1 MGGKSG
7 GGQRTPY
14 EAPNSLSS
22 AQSLRIID
30 AVSEG
35 VVSGFA
41 NGDDAPFKSVYFD
54 DTPVQNSDGSY
65 NFNGVTGYFQR
76 GEQDQSYVPGFDASE
91 RTVAV
96 SAAVKQNQP
105 IVRAVTD
112 ELVSRLRIT
121 VAVERNAQVE
131 DNGDTVPADTLMRVE
146 LINSNGVQASNQVRF
161 NEKSSGTYYQDVEF
175 DVVPQVP
182 FNIRVFRISPDS
194 KTDKVSN
201 NTYFSSYVE
210 IVDAKLSY
218 PHTAFAAL
226 SIDSAQFGNQI
237 PRRNYLMKGRLVKVP
252 SNYNPETRQY
262 TGGTWDGSFKT
273 AWTNNPAWV
282 FYDVLTQPRFSTL
295 ARRLNVADIDKWSLY
310 QIGKYCDEPVDDG
323 FGGKEPRFV
332 CNAYITDLMQ
342 AGEFLNNLAS
352 VFTGLPVWNGQ
363 QVSVVMDADADPVAQ
378 YTNANVK
385 DGLFNYAG
393 AALKSIHTAVHVQY
407 IDKYDGYRTKTEY
420 AADNEAIARYGLNI
434 KQITAFGCDSR
445 GQAARFGAWTLQ
457 TELRQQNAV
466 TFEIGREGLK
476 HLPYDIVQI
485 MDNQYAGAELSG
497 RVAAISGNVLT
508 LDRPVSDAVGALV
521 FYSEGGSL
529 KSAKITA
536 AAGNKV
542 TLEREVPLQAGDT
555 WVLSGKVKPRLY
567 RAIGIKENTDAGTY
581 TVTALLHDP
590 KKYAAVDSF
599 AHFDHEI
606 TTLHNTAPV
615 LTDAAVNTDGG
626 TVVMTWDNL
635 AANGQVLTYDIKI
648 YRNNSLYRHIPDAQ
662 TAEIRLENLPNGNYR
677 AEIRGRNARGVLS
690 APLVKAWSIDYA
702 VTGLRTTPKTLSV
715 AVDWVLPQT
724 VVSELVSELWY
735 SKTNNLQTAA
745 KLASLAYPQ
754 NSYTLTGVGVADV
767 YYFWV
772 RIRDIAG
779 NTGEFTAAVQG
790 RADNNPAPIVQ
801 QIQGAIGKSALSREL
816 IDTLNRDMA
825 AAAGLKVSA
834 EAAERAKALQEEARA
849 RTAAIQAESSA
860 RTAELARKSS
870 EIGTRIAAT
879 EAVNEQQAQQIQ
891 TVTSAQGNTAAG
903 LEAEKKARTDGDRAE
918 AQARETLAVRLGNAE
933 SGISALR
940 ETVTRQ
946 DAARSSEINTLTA
959 KLENVE
965 VGGRNYALSTAAA
978 DKVLTVS
985 GNNQT
990 KSVTLD
996 VSSSLDLKQGDA
1008 LIIACDLDII
1018 NATSM
1023 FGKPY
1028 PRIGVELS
1036 VTYSDNTI
1044 GYFSAWYDEAVKDAP
1059 KTLKRRLVA
1068 KHTVAKDVKAVR
1080 GLIVQ
1085 ARYQTSDSIKVSGV
1099 KLERGTVATDWSPAP
1114 EDSNADASAL
1124 SALSAELTAYKAAQV
1139 ETDKAQTEEI
1149 RAAKAVASGNQA
1161 EITRLQT
1168 AKAEKDE
1175 VATIARNALSAE
1187 WKRDA
1192 DNAKTAAVAAAV
1204 ADAKVKADA
1213 AQAAAERAAQAKA
1226 DAAQA
1231 AAAADAKTK
1240 SDAAKAAAIADA
1252 AAKDAQIKR
1261 EAAADAKAKAD
1272 KALAD
1277 AKSYSDTASAKID
1290 RLAETV
1296 SRNDAARSSEINT
1309 LTAKLESVEVGG
1321 RNYALSTG
1329 TAGKV
1334 LTVSGNNQT
1343 KNVTIDVSSA
1353 LDLKQ
1358 GDSLIISCDIE
1369 LVNATSPYGK
1379 PYPRIGAEFSVT
1391 YADNSVG
1398 YFAAWYDQAV
1408 SGTTKTLKQRI
1419 VAKHTV
1425 AKEVK
1430 ALRGIIVQARY
1441 QTSDSI
1447 KVSGVKLE
1455 RGTVATDWS
1464 PAPEDSNA
1472 DASALSALSAELTAY
1487 KAAQVETDKAQ
1498 TEEIRAAKAVASGNQ
1513 AEITRLQTAK
1523 AEKDEVATIARNA
1536 LSAEWKRDADNAKTA
1551 AVAAAVADAKVKA
1564 DAAQAA
1570 AERAAQAKADAA
1582 QAAAAADA
1590 KTKSDAAKAA
1600 AIADAAAKDAQIK
1613 REAAADAKAK
1623 ADKALADAKSY
1634 SDTASAKIDRLAE
1647 TVSRNDAARSSEI
1660 NTLTAKLESVE
1671 VGGRNYALSTGTA
1684 GKVLTV
1690 SGNNQ
1695 TKNVTIDVSSALDLK
1710 QGDSLIIS
1718 CDIELVNATSPYG
1731 KPYPRIGAEFSVTY
1745 ADNSVGYFAAWYD
1758 QAVSGTTKTL
1768 KQRIVAKHTVAK
1780 EVKALRGIIV
1790 QARYQTSDSIK
1801 VSGVK
1806 LERGTVATDWS
1817 PAPEDSNADTSA
1829 LTALSAKVQ
1838 QASSAVAEIGGKIQS
1853 LYTLK
1858 TEAIAGGRRA
1868 VAGVAVGADG
1878 KTGSGEILLM
1888 ADKVAYVDP
1897 KDKTVTPAFVTVIEN
1912 GRAKQ
1917 ALNGDLF
1924 ASGSVLAKHL
1934 AANLTVEAP
1943 TLNGATVNA
1952 GLINGGTIRGARIE
1966 AVDLEAANII
1976 GDVVAV
1982 RTFELKQ
1989 SPLGYQELICQI
2001 PDSRKARR
2009 TVIVPPVFAVAENG
2023 AVVSLQL
2030 YMDGVIQREV
2040 TIQSPEKRIERNEKF
2055 SVWVPGGPPLYMR
2068 TPQDVPLSFSVPFH
2082 LPKIGSISFQK
2093 GIDGAAHSLHILC
2106 RVGGNFDYSPLGDLS
2121 GIVCLIV

>member
-182 FNIRVFRISPDS
+182 FNIRVFRISSDS

-407 IDKYDGYRTKTEY
+407 IDKYDGYRAKTEY
-420 AADNEAIARYGLNI
+420 VADNEAIARYGLNI

-542 TLEREVPLQAGDT
+542 TLERAVPLQAGDT

-735 SKTNNLQTAA
+735 SKTNNLQTAT

-860 RTAELARKSS
+860 RTAAIQAESSARTAELARKSS

-940 ETVTRQ
+940 ETVTRK

-1008 LIIACDLDII
+1008 LIIACDIDIV
-1018 NATSM
+1018 NATST

-1175 VATIARNALSAE
+1175 VATIARSALSAE

-1309 LTAKLESVEVGG
+1309 LTAKLENVEVGG

-1369 LVNATSPYGK
+1369 LVNATSPHGK

-1391 YADNSVG
+1391 YADNSIG
-1398 YFAAWYDQAV
+1398 YFAAWYDEAV
-1408 SGTTKTLKQRI
+1408 RGTTKTLKQRI

-1430 ALRGIIVQARY
+1430 ALR
-1441 QTSDSI
+1441 S
-1447 KVSGVKLE
+1447 
-1455 RGTVATDWS
+1455 
-1464 PAPEDSNA
+1464 
-1472 DASALSALSAELTAY
+1472 
-1487 KAAQVETDKAQ
+1487 
-1498 TEEIRAAKAVASGNQ
+1498 
-1513 AEITRLQTAK
+1513 
-1523 AEKDEVATIARNA
+1523 
-1536 LSAEWKRDADNAKTA
+1536 
-1551 AVAAAVADAKVKA
+1551 
-1564 DAAQAA
+1564 
-1570 AERAAQAKADAA
+1570 
-1582 QAAAAADA
+1582 
-1590 KTKSDAAKAA
+1590 
-1600 AIADAAAKDAQIK
+1600 
-1613 REAAADAKAK
+1613 
-1623 ADKALADAKSY
+1623 
-1634 SDTASAKIDRLAE
+1634 
-1647 TVSRNDAARSSEI
+1647 
-1660 NTLTAKLESVE
+1660 
-1671 VGGRNYALSTGTA
+1671 
-1684 GKVLTV
+1684 
-1690 SGNNQ
+1690 
-1695 TKNVTIDVSSALDLK
+1695 
-1710 QGDSLIIS
+1710 
-1718 CDIELVNATSPYG
+1718 
-1731 KPYPRIGAEFSVTY
+1731 
-1745 ADNSVGYFAAWYD
+1745 
-1758 QAVSGTTKTL
+1758 
-1768 KQRIVAKHTVAK
+1768 
-1780 EVKALRGIIV
+1780 IIV

-1838 QASSAVAEIGGKIQS
+1838 QASSAVAEIGGKVQS

-1868 VAGVAVGADG
+1868 VAGVALGADG

-1989 SPLGYQELICQI
+1989 APLGYQELICRI

-2106 RVGGNFDYSPLGDLS
+2106 RISGNFDYSPLGDLS

>member
-295 ARRLNVADIDKWSLY
+295 AHRLNVADIDKWSLY

-407 IDKYDGYRTKTEY
+407 IDKYDGYRAKTEY
-420 AADNEAIARYGLNI
+420 VADNEAIARYGLNI

-735 SKTNNLQTAA
+735 SKTNNLQTAT

-849 RTAAIQAESSA
+849 RMAAIQAESSA

-1008 LIIACDLDII
+1008 LIIACDLDIV

-1175 VATIARNALSAE
+1175 VATIARSALSAE

-1391 YADNSVG
+1391 YADNSIG
-1398 YFAAWYDQAV
+1398 YFAAWYD
-1408 SGTTKTLKQRI
+1408 
-1419 VAKHTV
+1419 
-1425 AKEVK
+1425 E
-1430 ALRGIIVQARY
+1430 
-1441 QTSDSI
+1441 
-1447 KVSGVKLE
+1447 
-1455 RGTVATDWS
+1455 
-1464 PAPEDSNA
+1464 
-1472 DASALSALSAELTAY
+1472 
-1487 KAAQVETDKAQ
+1487 
-1498 TEEIRAAKAVASGNQ
+1498 
-1513 AEITRLQTAK
+1513 
-1523 AEKDEVATIARNA
+1523 
-1536 LSAEWKRDADNAKTA
+1536 
-1551 AVAAAVADAKVKA
+1551 
-1564 DAAQAA
+1564 
-1570 AERAAQAKADAA
+1570 
-1582 QAAAAADA
+1582 
-1590 KTKSDAAKAA
+1590 
-1600 AIADAAAKDAQIK
+1600 
-1613 REAAADAKAK
+1613 
-1623 ADKALADAKSY
+1623 
-1634 SDTASAKIDRLAE
+1634 
-1647 TVSRNDAARSSEI
+1647 
-1660 NTLTAKLESVE
+1660 
-1671 VGGRNYALSTGTA
+1671 
-1684 GKVLTV
+1684 
-1690 SGNNQ
+1690 
-1695 TKNVTIDVSSALDLK
+1695 
-1710 QGDSLIIS
+1710 
-1718 CDIELVNATSPYG
+1718 
-1731 KPYPRIGAEFSVTY
+1731 
-1745 ADNSVGYFAAWYD
+1745 
-1758 QAVSGTTKTL
+1758 AVSGTTKTL

-2030 YMDGVIQREV
+2030 YMDGLIQREV

-2106 RVGGNFDYSPLGDLS
+2106 RISGNFDYSPLGDLS

>member
-407 IDKYDGYRTKTEY
+407 IDKYDGYRAKTEY
-420 AADNEAIARYGLNI
+420 VADNEAIARYGLNI

-735 SKTNNLQTAA
+735 SKTNNLQTAT

-860 RTAELARKSS
+860 RTAAIQAESSARTAELARKSS

-959 KLENVE
+959 KLESVE

-1008 LIIACDLDII
+1008 LIIACDLDIV

-1175 VATIARNALSAE
+1175 VVTIARNALSAE

-1353 LDLKQ
+1353 LELKQ

-1398 YFAAWYDQAV
+1398 YFAAWYDQAI

-1430 ALRGIIVQARY
+1430 ALR
-1441 QTSDSI
+1441 D
-1447 KVSGVKLE
+1447 
-1455 RGTVATDWS
+1455 
-1464 PAPEDSNA
+1464 
-1472 DASALSALSAELTAY
+1472 
-1487 KAAQVETDKAQ
+1487 
-1498 TEEIRAAKAVASGNQ
+1498 
-1513 AEITRLQTAK
+1513 
-1523 AEKDEVATIARNA
+1523 
-1536 LSAEWKRDADNAKTA
+1536 
-1551 AVAAAVADAKVKA
+1551 
-1564 DAAQAA
+1564 
-1570 AERAAQAKADAA
+1570 
-1582 QAAAAADA
+1582 
-1590 KTKSDAAKAA
+1590 
-1600 AIADAAAKDAQIK
+1600 
-1613 REAAADAKAK
+1613 
-1623 ADKALADAKSY
+1623 
-1634 SDTASAKIDRLAE
+1634 
-1647 TVSRNDAARSSEI
+1647 
-1660 NTLTAKLESVE
+1660 
-1671 VGGRNYALSTGTA
+1671 
-1684 GKVLTV
+1684 
-1690 SGNNQ
+1690 
-1695 TKNVTIDVSSALDLK
+1695 
-1710 QGDSLIIS
+1710 
-1718 CDIELVNATSPYG
+1718 
-1731 KPYPRIGAEFSVTY
+1731 
-1745 ADNSVGYFAAWYD
+1745 
-1758 QAVSGTTKTL
+1758 
-1768 KQRIVAKHTVAK
+1768 
-1780 EVKALRGIIV
+1780 IIV

-1858 TEAIAGGRRA
+1858 TEAIAGGRRV

-1924 ASGSVLAKHL
+1924 ASGSVLARHL

-2106 RVGGNFDYSPLGDLS
+2106 RISGNFDYSPLGDLS

>member
-91 RTVAV
+91 RPVAV

-615 LTDAAVNTDGG
+615 LTDAAVNIDGG

-860 RTAELARKSS
+860 RTAAIQAESSARTAELARKSS

-891 TVTSAQGNTAAG
+891 TVTTAQGNTAAG

-978 DKVLTVS
+978 DKILTVS

-1008 LIIACDLDII
+1008 LIIACDLDIV

-1343 KNVTIDVSSA
+1343 KNVTIDVSAA

-1391 YADNSVG
+1391 YADNSIG
-1398 YFAAWYDQAV
+1398 YFAAWYDEAV

-1430 ALRGIIVQARY
+1430 ALR
-1441 QTSDSI
+1441 S
-1447 KVSGVKLE
+1447 
-1455 RGTVATDWS
+1455 
-1464 PAPEDSNA
+1464 
-1472 DASALSALSAELTAY
+1472 
-1487 KAAQVETDKAQ
+1487 
-1498 TEEIRAAKAVASGNQ
+1498 
-1513 AEITRLQTAK
+1513 
-1523 AEKDEVATIARNA
+1523 
-1536 LSAEWKRDADNAKTA
+1536 
-1551 AVAAAVADAKVKA
+1551 
-1564 DAAQAA
+1564 
-1570 AERAAQAKADAA
+1570 
-1582 QAAAAADA
+1582 
-1590 KTKSDAAKAA
+1590 
-1600 AIADAAAKDAQIK
+1600 
-1613 REAAADAKAK
+1613 
-1623 ADKALADAKSY
+1623 
-1634 SDTASAKIDRLAE
+1634 
-1647 TVSRNDAARSSEI
+1647 
-1660 NTLTAKLESVE
+1660 
-1671 VGGRNYALSTGTA
+1671 
-1684 GKVLTV
+1684 
-1690 SGNNQ
+1690 
-1695 TKNVTIDVSSALDLK
+1695 
-1710 QGDSLIIS
+1710 
-1718 CDIELVNATSPYG
+1718 
-1731 KPYPRIGAEFSVTY
+1731 
-1745 ADNSVGYFAAWYD
+1745 
-1758 QAVSGTTKTL
+1758 
-1768 KQRIVAKHTVAK
+1768 
-1780 EVKALRGIIV
+1780 IIV

-1838 QASSAVAEIGGKIQS
+1838 QASSAVAEIGGKVQS

-1868 VAGVAVGADG
+1868 VAGVALGADG

-2106 RVGGNFDYSPLGDLS
+2106 RISGNFDYSPLGDLS

>member
-131 DNGDTVPADTLMRVE
+131 DNGDTVPADTLMRIE

-407 IDKYDGYRTKTEY
+407 IDKYDGYRAKTEY
-420 AADNEAIARYGLNI
+420 VADNEAIARYGLNI

-542 TLEREVPLQAGDT
+542 TLEREVQLQAGDT

-735 SKTNNLQTAA
+735 SKTNNLQTAT

-1008 LIIACDLDII
+1008 LIIACDLDIV
-1018 NATSM
+1018 NATST

-1175 VATIARNALSAE
+1175 VATIARSALSAE

-1309 LTAKLESVEVGG
+1309 LTAKLENVEVGG

-1343 KNVTIDVSSA
+1343 KNVTIDVSAA

-1391 YADNSVG
+1391 YADNSIG
-1398 YFAAWYDQAV
+1398 YFAAWYDEAI

-1430 ALRGIIVQARY
+1430 ALR
-1441 QTSDSI
+1441 
-1447 KVSGVKLE
+1447 
-1455 RGTVATDWS
+1455 
-1464 PAPEDSNA
+1464 N
-1472 DASALSALSAELTAY
+1472 
-1487 KAAQVETDKAQ
+1487 
-1498 TEEIRAAKAVASGNQ
+1498 
-1513 AEITRLQTAK
+1513 
-1523 AEKDEVATIARNA
+1523 
-1536 LSAEWKRDADNAKTA
+1536 
-1551 AVAAAVADAKVKA
+1551 
-1564 DAAQAA
+1564 
-1570 AERAAQAKADAA
+1570 
-1582 QAAAAADA
+1582 
-1590 KTKSDAAKAA
+1590 
-1600 AIADAAAKDAQIK
+1600 
-1613 REAAADAKAK
+1613 
-1623 ADKALADAKSY
+1623 
-1634 SDTASAKIDRLAE
+1634 
-1647 TVSRNDAARSSEI
+1647 
-1660 NTLTAKLESVE
+1660 
-1671 VGGRNYALSTGTA
+1671 
-1684 GKVLTV
+1684 
-1690 SGNNQ
+1690 
-1695 TKNVTIDVSSALDLK
+1695 
-1710 QGDSLIIS
+1710 
-1718 CDIELVNATSPYG
+1718 
-1731 KPYPRIGAEFSVTY
+1731 
-1745 ADNSVGYFAAWYD
+1745 
-1758 QAVSGTTKTL
+1758 
-1768 KQRIVAKHTVAK
+1768 
-1780 EVKALRGIIV
+1780 IIV

-2106 RVGGNFDYSPLGDLS
+2106 RISGNFDYSPLGDLS

>member
-407 IDKYDGYRTKTEY
+407 IDKYDGYRAKTEY
-420 AADNEAIARYGLNI
+420 VADNEAIARYGLNI

-735 SKTNNLQTAA
+735 SKTNNLQTAT

-946 DAARSSEINTLTA
+946 DAARASEINTLTA

-1008 LIIACDLDII
+1008 LIIACDLDIV

-1023 FGKPY
+1023 YGKPY

-1085 ARYQTSDSIKVSGV
+1085 ARYQTSESIKVSNV

-1175 VATIARNALSAE
+1175 VATIARSALSAE

-1231 AAAADAKTK
+1231 AAAADAKNK

-1309 LTAKLESVEVGG
+1309 LTAKLENVEVGG
-1321 RNYALSTG
+1321 RNYALST
-1329 TAGKV
+1329 AAADKV

-1343 KNVTIDVSSA
+1343 KSVTLDVSSS

-1358 GDSLIISCDIE
+1358 GDALIIACDLDI
-1369 LVNATSPYGK
+1369 VNATSMYGK
-1379 PYPRIGAEFSVT
+1379 PYPRIGVELSVT
-1391 YADNSVG
+1391 YSDNTIG
-1398 YFAAWYDQAV
+1398 YFSAWYDEAV
-1408 SGTTKTLKQRI
+1408 KDAPKTLKRRL

-1425 AKEVK
+1425 AKDVK
-1430 ALRGIIVQARY
+1430 AVRGLIVQARY
-1441 QTSDSI
+1441 QTSESI
-1447 KVSGVKLE
+1447 KVS
-1455 RGTVATDWS
+1455 
-1464 PAPEDSNA
+1464 N
-1472 DASALSALSAELTAY
+1472 
-1487 KAAQVETDKAQ
+1487 
-1498 TEEIRAAKAVASGNQ
+1498 
-1513 AEITRLQTAK
+1513 
-1523 AEKDEVATIARNA
+1523 
-1536 LSAEWKRDADNAKTA
+1536 
-1551 AVAAAVADAKVKA
+1551 
-1564 DAAQAA
+1564 
-1570 AERAAQAKADAA
+1570 
-1582 QAAAAADA
+1582 
-1590 KTKSDAAKAA
+1590 
-1600 AIADAAAKDAQIK
+1600 
-1613 REAAADAKAK
+1613 
-1623 ADKALADAKSY
+1623 
-1634 SDTASAKIDRLAE
+1634 
-1647 TVSRNDAARSSEI
+1647 
-1660 NTLTAKLESVE
+1660 
-1671 VGGRNYALSTGTA
+1671 
-1684 GKVLTV
+1684 
-1690 SGNNQ
+1690 
-1695 TKNVTIDVSSALDLK
+1695 
-1710 QGDSLIIS
+1710 
-1718 CDIELVNATSPYG
+1718 
-1731 KPYPRIGAEFSVTY
+1731 
-1745 ADNSVGYFAAWYD
+1745 
-1758 QAVSGTTKTL
+1758 
-1768 KQRIVAKHTVAK
+1768 
-1780 EVKALRGIIV
+1780 
-1790 QARYQTSDSIK
+1790 
-1801 VSGVK
+1801 VK

-1829 LTALSAKVQ
+1829 LSALSAKVQ

-1868 VAGVAVGADG
+1868 VAGVALGADG

-2106 RVGGNFDYSPLGDLS
+2106 RISGNFDYSPLGDLS

>member
-1 MGGKSG
+1 M
-7 GGQRTPY
+7 
-14 EAPNSLSS
+14 
-22 AQSLRIID
+22 
-30 AVSEG
+30 
-35 VVSGFA
+35 
-41 NGDDAPFKSVYFD
+41 
-54 DTPVQNSDGSY
+54 
-65 NFNGVTGYFQR
+65 
-76 GEQDQSYVPGFDASE
+76 
-91 RTVAV
+91 
-96 SAAVKQNQP
+96 
-105 IVRAVTD
+105 
-112 ELVSRLRIT
+112 
-121 VAVERNAQVE
+121 
-131 DNGDTVPADTLMRVE
+131 PADTLMRVE

-407 IDKYDGYRTKTEY
+407 IDKYDGYRAKTEY
-420 AADNEAIARYGLNI
+420 VADNEAIARYGLNI

-626 TVVMTWDNL
+626 TVVVTWDNL

-690 APLVKAWSIDYA
+690 APLVKAWSIDYT

-715 AVDWVLPQT
+715 TVDWVLPQT
-724 VVSELVSELWY
+724 VVSDLVFELWY
-735 SKTNNLQTAA
+735 SKTNNLQTAT

-965 VGGRNYALSTAAA
+965 VGGRNYALST
-978 DKVLTVS
+978 
-985 GNNQT
+985 
-990 KSVTLD
+990 
-996 VSSSLDLKQGDA
+996 
-1008 LIIACDLDII
+1008 
-1018 NATSM
+1018 
-1023 FGKPY
+1023 
-1028 PRIGVELS
+1028 
-1036 VTYSDNTI
+1036 
-1044 GYFSAWYDEAVKDAP
+1044 
-1059 KTLKRRLVA
+1059 
-1068 KHTVAKDVKAVR
+1068 
-1080 GLIVQ
+1080 
-1085 ARYQTSDSIKVSGV
+1085 
-1099 KLERGTVATDWSPAP
+1099 
-1114 EDSNADASAL
+1114 
-1124 SALSAELTAYKAAQV
+1124 
-1139 ETDKAQTEEI
+1139 
-1149 RAAKAVASGNQA
+1149 
-1161 EITRLQT
+1161 
-1168 AKAEKDE
+1168 
-1175 VATIARNALSAE
+1175 
-1187 WKRDA
+1187 
-1192 DNAKTAAVAAAV
+1192 
-1204 ADAKVKADA
+1204 
-1213 AQAAAERAAQAKA
+1213 
-1226 DAAQA
+1226 
-1231 AAAADAKTK
+1231 
-1240 SDAAKAAAIADA
+1240 
-1252 AAKDAQIKR
+1252 
-1261 EAAADAKAKAD
+1261 
-1272 KALAD
+1272 
-1277 AKSYSDTASAKID
+1277 
-1290 RLAETV
+1290 
-1296 SRNDAARSSEINT
+1296 
-1309 LTAKLESVEVGG
+1309 
-1321 RNYALSTG
+1321 G

-1334 LTVSGNNQT
+1334 LIASENNQT
-1343 KNVTIDVSSA
+1343 KTVTIDVSSA

-1369 LVNATSPYGK
+1369 LVNATSPHGK
-1379 PYPRIGAEFSVT
+1379 PYPRIGAEFSVI

-1398 YFAAWYDQAV
+1398 YFAAWYGEAV

-1430 ALRGIIVQARY
+1430 ALRSFIVQARY
-1441 QTSDSI
+1441 QTSESI
-1447 KVSGVKLE
+1447 KVS
-1455 RGTVATDWS
+1455 
-1464 PAPEDSNA
+1464 N
-1472 DASALSALSAELTAY
+1472 
-1487 KAAQVETDKAQ
+1487 
-1498 TEEIRAAKAVASGNQ
+1498 
-1513 AEITRLQTAK
+1513 
-1523 AEKDEVATIARNA
+1523 
-1536 LSAEWKRDADNAKTA
+1536 
-1551 AVAAAVADAKVKA
+1551 
-1564 DAAQAA
+1564 
-1570 AERAAQAKADAA
+1570 
-1582 QAAAAADA
+1582 
-1590 KTKSDAAKAA
+1590 
-1600 AIADAAAKDAQIK
+1600 
-1613 REAAADAKAK
+1613 
-1623 ADKALADAKSY
+1623 
-1634 SDTASAKIDRLAE
+1634 
-1647 TVSRNDAARSSEI
+1647 
-1660 NTLTAKLESVE
+1660 
-1671 VGGRNYALSTGTA
+1671 
-1684 GKVLTV
+1684 
-1690 SGNNQ
+1690 
-1695 TKNVTIDVSSALDLK
+1695 
-1710 QGDSLIIS
+1710 
-1718 CDIELVNATSPYG
+1718 
-1731 KPYPRIGAEFSVTY
+1731 
-1745 ADNSVGYFAAWYD
+1745 
-1758 QAVSGTTKTL
+1758 
-1768 KQRIVAKHTVAK
+1768 
-1780 EVKALRGIIV
+1780 
-1790 QARYQTSDSIK
+1790 
-1801 VSGVK
+1801 VK

-1829 LTALSAKVQ
+1829 LTTLSAKVQ

-1912 GRAKQ
+1912 GKAKQ

-1924 ASGSVLAKHL
+1924 ATGSILAKHI
-1934 AANLTVEAP
+1934 AANQTIEAP

-1952 GLINGGTIRGARIE
+1952 GLIKGGTIRGARIE

-2001 PDSRKARR
+2001 PDSRKTRR

-2030 YMDGVIQREV
+2030 HMDGVIQREV
-2040 TIQSPEKRIERNEKF
+2040 TIQSPEKRIARNEKF
-2055 SVWVPGGPPLYMR
+2055 SVWVPGPPPLYIR
-2068 TPQDVPLSFSVPFH
+2068 TPQEVPLSFSVPFH
-2082 LPKIGSISFQK
+2082 LPKTGSISFQK

-2106 RVGGNFDYSPLGDLS
+2106 RISGNFDYSPLGDLS

>member
-7 GGQRTPY
+7 GGQQTPY

-210 IVDAKLSY
+210 IVDVKLSY

-407 IDKYDGYRTKTEY
+407 IDKYDGYRAKTEY
-420 AADNEAIARYGLNI
+420 VADNEAIARYGLNI

-529 KSAKITA
+529 KSAKVTA

-735 SKTNNLQTAA
+735 SKTNNLQTAT

-754 NSYTLTGVGVADV
+754 NNYTLTGVGVADV

-816 IDTLNRDMA
+816 IDALNRDMT

-879 EAVNEQQAQQIQ
+879 EAVNAQQAQQIQ
-891 TVTSAQGNTAAG
+891 TVTSTQGNTAAG
-903 LEAEKKARTDGDRAE
+903 LEAEKKARADGDRAE
-918 AQARETLAVRLGNAE
+918 AQVRETLAVRLGNAE

-959 KLENVE
+959 KLDGMQ
-965 VGGRNYALSTAAA
+965 VGGRNLIRDSAAEVRNANYLMQTYSLSDGTLQEGEPV
-978 DKVLTVS
+978 VLTLWGELGS
-985 GNNQT
+985 DREAFWPFNSDGWNW
-990 KSVTLD
+990 L
-996 VSSSLDLKQGDA
+996 
-1008 LIIACDLDII
+1008 
-1018 NATSM
+1018 
-1023 FGKPY
+1023 
-1028 PRIGVELS
+1028 GVM
-1036 VTYSDNTI
+1036 
-1044 GYFSAWYDEAVKDAP
+1044 K
-1059 KTLKRRLVA
+1059 
-1068 KHTVAKDVKAVR
+1068 
-1080 GLIVQ
+1080 
-1085 ARYQTSDSIKVSGV
+1085 KVSDGV
-1099 KLERGTVATDWSPAP
+1099 YRIVTTWKRSKNNPSNDRLLIYCGPNTGKTTSRIDRIKLERGTVATDWTPAP
-1114 EDSNADASAL
+1114 EDGATAASEVA
-1124 SALSAELTAYKAAQV
+1124 AQFAAYKTAQAEV
-1139 ETDKAQTEEI
+1139 DKAQTSDLT
-1149 RAAKAVASGNQA
+1149 AAKS
-1161 EITRLQT
+1161 
-1168 AKAEKDE
+1168 
-1175 VATIARNALSAE
+1175 ALAG
-1187 WKRDA
+1187 
-1192 DNAKTAAVAAAV
+1192 AV
-1204 ADAKVKADA
+1204 ADITSIKTTKADKSEVAALARATLASEWKSAADA
-1213 AQAAAERAAQAKA
+1213 A
-1226 DAAQA
+1226 
-1231 AAAADAKTK
+1231 KT
-1240 SDAAKAAAIADA
+1240 
-1252 AAKDAQIKR
+1252 
-1261 EAAADAKAKAD
+1261 
-1272 KALAD
+1272 
-1277 AKSYSDTASAKID
+1277 YSDGLNRDVSAKVD
-1290 RLAETV
+1290 RLSETLTRQD
-1296 SRNDAARSSEINT
+1296 SARASEIST
-1309 LTAKLESVEVGG
+1309 LTAKLDGMQVGG
-1321 RNYALSTG
+1321 RNLIRDSAAEVRNANYLMQTYSLSDG
-1329 TAGKV
+1329 TLQEGEPVV
-1334 LTVSGNNQT
+1334 LTLWGELGSDREAFWPFNSDGWNWLGVMKKVSDG
-1343 KNVTIDVSSA
+1343 V
-1353 LDLKQ
+1353 
-1358 GDSLIISCDIE
+1358 
-1369 LVNATSPYGK
+1369 Y
-1379 PYPRIGAEFSVT
+1379 
-1391 YADNSVG
+1391 
-1398 YFAAWYDQAV
+1398 
-1408 SGTTKTLKQRI
+1408 RI
-1419 VAKHTV
+1419 VTTWKRSKNNPSNDRLLIYCGPNTG
-1425 AKEVK
+1425 KT
-1430 ALRGIIVQARY
+1430 
-1441 QTSDSI
+1441 TSRIDRI
-1447 KVSGVKLE
+1447 KLE
-1455 RGTVATDWS
+1455 RGTVATDWT
-1464 PAPEDSNA
+1464 PAPEDSA
-1472 DASALSALSAELTAY
+1472 
-1487 KAAQVETDKAQ
+1487 
-1498 TEEIRAAKAVASGNQ
+1498 
-1513 AEITRLQTAK
+1513 
-1523 AEKDEVATIARNA
+1523 
-1536 LSAEWKRDADNAKTA
+1536 TA
-1551 AVAAAVADAKVKA
+1551 ASNLAAAV
-1564 DAAQAA
+1564 Q
-1570 AERAAQAKADAA
+1570 Q
-1582 QAAAAADA
+1582 
-1590 KTKSDAAKAA
+1590 TS
-1600 AIADAAAKDAQIK
+1600 
-1613 REAAADAKAK
+1613 
-1623 ADKALADAKSY
+1623 
-1634 SDTASAKIDRLAE
+1634 TAVTEL
-1647 TVSRNDAARSSEI
+1647 
-1660 NTLTAKLESVE
+1660 
-1671 VGGRNYALSTGTA
+1671 G
-1684 GKVLTV
+1684 GKV
-1690 SGNNQ
+1690 
-1695 TKNVTIDVSSALDLK
+1695 
-1710 QGDSLIIS
+1710 
-1718 CDIELVNATSPYG
+1718 
-1731 KPYPRIGAEFSVTY
+1731 
-1745 ADNSVGYFAAWYD
+1745 
-1758 QAVSGTTKTL
+1758 
-1768 KQRIVAKHTVAK
+1768 
-1780 EVKALRGIIV
+1780 
-1790 QARYQTSDSIK
+1790 
-1801 VSGVK
+1801 
-1806 LERGTVATDWS
+1806 
-1817 PAPEDSNADTSA
+1817 
-1829 LTALSAKVQ
+1829 
-1838 QASSAVAEIGGKIQS
+1838 QS

-1858 TEAIAGGRRA
+1858 TEAVVDGRKAIAGIA
-1868 VAGVAVGADG
+1868 IGADG
-1878 KTGSGEILLM
+1878 QTGSGEILLM
-1888 ADKVAYVDP
+1888 SNKVGYVDP
-1897 KDKTVTPAFVTVIEN
+1897 KDKSVTPAFVTVIEN
-1912 GRAKQ
+1912 GKAKQ

-1924 ASGSVLAKHL
+1924 ATGSILAKHI
-1934 AANLTVEAP
+1934 AANQTIEAP

-1952 GLINGGTIRGARIE
+1952 GLIKGGTIRGARIE

-2001 PDSRKARR
+2001 PDSRKTRR

-2030 YMDGVIQREV
+2030 HMDGVIQREV
-2040 TIQSPEKRIERNEKF
+2040 TIQSPEKRIARNEKF
-2055 SVWVPGGPPLYMR
+2055 SVWVPGPPPLYMK
-2068 TPQDVPLSFSVPFH
+2068 TPQEVPLSFSVPFH
-2082 LPKIGSISFQK
+2082 LPKTGSISFQK

-2106 RVGGNFDYSPLGDLS
+2106 RISGNFDYSPLGDLS
-2121 GIVCLIV
+2121 GIVCLVV

>member
-677 AEIRGRNARGVLS
+677 AEMRGRNARGVLS

-735 SKTNNLQTAA
+735 SKTNNLQTAT

-834 EAAERAKALQEEARA
+834 EAAERAKALQAESSA

-990 KSVTLD
+990 KSVALD

-1008 LIIACDLDII
+1008 LIIACDLDIV

-1175 VATIARNALSAE
+1175 VATIARSALSAE

-1231 AAAADAKTK
+1231 AAAADAKNK

-1321 RNYALSTG
+1321 RNYALST
-1329 TAGKV
+1329 AAADKV

-1353 LDLKQ
+1353 LELKQ

-1391 YADNSVG
+1391 YADNSIG
-1398 YFAAWYDQAV
+1398 YFAAWYDQAI

-1430 ALRGIIVQARY
+1430 ALR
-1441 QTSDSI
+1441 S
-1447 KVSGVKLE
+1447 
-1455 RGTVATDWS
+1455 
-1464 PAPEDSNA
+1464 
-1472 DASALSALSAELTAY
+1472 
-1487 KAAQVETDKAQ
+1487 
-1498 TEEIRAAKAVASGNQ
+1498 
-1513 AEITRLQTAK
+1513 
-1523 AEKDEVATIARNA
+1523 
-1536 LSAEWKRDADNAKTA
+1536 
-1551 AVAAAVADAKVKA
+1551 
-1564 DAAQAA
+1564 
-1570 AERAAQAKADAA
+1570 
-1582 QAAAAADA
+1582 
-1590 KTKSDAAKAA
+1590 
-1600 AIADAAAKDAQIK
+1600 
-1613 REAAADAKAK
+1613 
-1623 ADKALADAKSY
+1623 
-1634 SDTASAKIDRLAE
+1634 
-1647 TVSRNDAARSSEI
+1647 
-1660 NTLTAKLESVE
+1660 
-1671 VGGRNYALSTGTA
+1671 
-1684 GKVLTV
+1684 
-1690 SGNNQ
+1690 
-1695 TKNVTIDVSSALDLK
+1695 
-1710 QGDSLIIS
+1710 
-1718 CDIELVNATSPYG
+1718 
-1731 KPYPRIGAEFSVTY
+1731 
-1745 ADNSVGYFAAWYD
+1745 
-1758 QAVSGTTKTL
+1758 
-1768 KQRIVAKHTVAK
+1768 
-1780 EVKALRGIIV
+1780 IIV

-2106 RVGGNFDYSPLGDLS
+2106 RISGNFDYSPLGDLS

>member
-407 IDKYDGYRTKTEY
+407 IDKYDGYRAKTEY

-735 SKTNNLQTAA
+735 SKTNNLQTAT

-834 EAAERAKALQEEARA
+834 EATERAKALQEEARA

-1008 LIIACDLDII
+1008 LIIACDLDIV

-1059 KTLKRRLVA
+1059 KTLKRRLIA

-1175 VATIARNALSAE
+1175 VATIARSALSAE

-1226 DAAQA
+1226 DAVQA

-1391 YADNSVG
+1391 YADNSIG
-1398 YFAAWYDQAV
+1398 YFAAWYDQAI

-1430 ALRGIIVQARY
+1430 ALR
-1441 QTSDSI
+1441 S
-1447 KVSGVKLE
+1447 
-1455 RGTVATDWS
+1455 
-1464 PAPEDSNA
+1464 
-1472 DASALSALSAELTAY
+1472 
-1487 KAAQVETDKAQ
+1487 
-1498 TEEIRAAKAVASGNQ
+1498 
-1513 AEITRLQTAK
+1513 
-1523 AEKDEVATIARNA
+1523 
-1536 LSAEWKRDADNAKTA
+1536 
-1551 AVAAAVADAKVKA
+1551 
-1564 DAAQAA
+1564 
-1570 AERAAQAKADAA
+1570 
-1582 QAAAAADA
+1582 
-1590 KTKSDAAKAA
+1590 
-1600 AIADAAAKDAQIK
+1600 
-1613 REAAADAKAK
+1613 
-1623 ADKALADAKSY
+1623 
-1634 SDTASAKIDRLAE
+1634 
-1647 TVSRNDAARSSEI
+1647 
-1660 NTLTAKLESVE
+1660 
-1671 VGGRNYALSTGTA
+1671 
-1684 GKVLTV
+1684 
-1690 SGNNQ
+1690 
-1695 TKNVTIDVSSALDLK
+1695 
-1710 QGDSLIIS
+1710 
-1718 CDIELVNATSPYG
+1718 
-1731 KPYPRIGAEFSVTY
+1731 
-1745 ADNSVGYFAAWYD
+1745 
-1758 QAVSGTTKTL
+1758 
-1768 KQRIVAKHTVAK
+1768 
-1780 EVKALRGIIV
+1780 IIV

>member
-407 IDKYDGYRTKTEY
+407 IDKYDGYRAKTEY
-420 AADNEAIARYGLNI
+420 VADNEAIARYGLNI

-542 TLEREVPLQAGDT
+542 TLERAVPLQAGDT

-735 SKTNNLQTAA
+735 SKTNNLQTAT

-860 RTAELARKSS
+860 RTAAIQAESSARTAELARKSS

-959 KLENVE
+959 KLESVE

-1008 LIIACDLDII
+1008 LIIACDLDIV

-1175 VATIARNALSAE
+1175 VVTIARNALSAE

-1353 LDLKQ
+1353 LELKQ

-1398 YFAAWYDQAV
+1398 YFAAWYDQAI

-1430 ALRGIIVQARY
+1430 ALR
-1441 QTSDSI
+1441 
-1447 KVSGVKLE
+1447 
-1455 RGTVATDWS
+1455 
-1464 PAPEDSNA
+1464 N
-1472 DASALSALSAELTAY
+1472 
-1487 KAAQVETDKAQ
+1487 
-1498 TEEIRAAKAVASGNQ
+1498 
-1513 AEITRLQTAK
+1513 
-1523 AEKDEVATIARNA
+1523 
-1536 LSAEWKRDADNAKTA
+1536 
-1551 AVAAAVADAKVKA
+1551 
-1564 DAAQAA
+1564 
-1570 AERAAQAKADAA
+1570 
-1582 QAAAAADA
+1582 
-1590 KTKSDAAKAA
+1590 
-1600 AIADAAAKDAQIK
+1600 
-1613 REAAADAKAK
+1613 
-1623 ADKALADAKSY
+1623 
-1634 SDTASAKIDRLAE
+1634 
-1647 TVSRNDAARSSEI
+1647 
-1660 NTLTAKLESVE
+1660 
-1671 VGGRNYALSTGTA
+1671 
-1684 GKVLTV
+1684 
-1690 SGNNQ
+1690 
-1695 TKNVTIDVSSALDLK
+1695 
-1710 QGDSLIIS
+1710 
-1718 CDIELVNATSPYG
+1718 
-1731 KPYPRIGAEFSVTY
+1731 
-1745 ADNSVGYFAAWYD
+1745 
-1758 QAVSGTTKTL
+1758 
-1768 KQRIVAKHTVAK
+1768 
-1780 EVKALRGIIV
+1780 IIV

-1858 TEAIAGGRRA
+1858 TEAIAGGRRV

-1924 ASGSVLAKHL
+1924 ASGSVLARHL

-2106 RVGGNFDYSPLGDLS
+2106 RISGNFDYSPLGDLS

>member
-131 DNGDTVPADTLMRVE
+131 DNGDTVPADTLIRVE

-407 IDKYDGYRTKTEY
+407 IDKYDGYRAKTEY
-420 AADNEAIARYGLNI
+420 VADNEAIARYGLNI

-529 KSAKITA
+529 KSAKVTA

-542 TLEREVPLQAGDT
+542 TLERAVPLQAGDT

-615 LTDAAVNTDGG
+615 LTDAAVNIDGG

-825 AAAGLKVSA
+825 AAAGLKVSV
-834 EAAERAKALQEEARA
+834 EAAERAKALQEEARARTAAIQAESSA

-903 LEAEKKARTDGDRAE
+903 LEAEKKARADGDRAE

-959 KLENVE
+959 KLESVE

-990 KSVTLD
+990 KSVALD

-1008 LIIACDLDII
+1008 LIIACDIDIV
-1018 NATSM
+1018 NATST

-1175 VATIARNALSAE
+1175 VATIARSALSAE

-1321 RNYALSTG
+1321 RNYALST
-1329 TAGKV
+1329 AAADKV

-1343 KNVTIDVSSA
+1343 KSVALDVSSS

-1358 GDSLIISCDIE
+1358 GDALIISCDIE

-1391 YADNSVG
+1391 YADNSIG
-1398 YFAAWYDQAV
+1398 YFAAWYDEAI

-1430 ALRGIIVQARY
+1430 ALR
-1441 QTSDSI
+1441 S
-1447 KVSGVKLE
+1447 
-1455 RGTVATDWS
+1455 
-1464 PAPEDSNA
+1464 
-1472 DASALSALSAELTAY
+1472 
-1487 KAAQVETDKAQ
+1487 
-1498 TEEIRAAKAVASGNQ
+1498 
-1513 AEITRLQTAK
+1513 
-1523 AEKDEVATIARNA
+1523 
-1536 LSAEWKRDADNAKTA
+1536 
-1551 AVAAAVADAKVKA
+1551 
-1564 DAAQAA
+1564 
-1570 AERAAQAKADAA
+1570 
-1582 QAAAAADA
+1582 
-1590 KTKSDAAKAA
+1590 
-1600 AIADAAAKDAQIK
+1600 
-1613 REAAADAKAK
+1613 
-1623 ADKALADAKSY
+1623 
-1634 SDTASAKIDRLAE
+1634 
-1647 TVSRNDAARSSEI
+1647 
-1660 NTLTAKLESVE
+1660 
-1671 VGGRNYALSTGTA
+1671 
-1684 GKVLTV
+1684 
-1690 SGNNQ
+1690 
-1695 TKNVTIDVSSALDLK
+1695 
-1710 QGDSLIIS
+1710 
-1718 CDIELVNATSPYG
+1718 
-1731 KPYPRIGAEFSVTY
+1731 
-1745 ADNSVGYFAAWYD
+1745 
-1758 QAVSGTTKTL
+1758 
-1768 KQRIVAKHTVAK
+1768 
-1780 EVKALRGIIV
+1780 IIV

>member
-407 IDKYDGYRTKTEY
+407 IDKYDGYRAKTEY

-735 SKTNNLQTAA
+735 SKTNNLQTAT

-946 DAARSSEINTLTA
+946 DAARASEINTLTA

-1008 LIIACDLDII
+1008 LIIACDLDIV

-1023 FGKPY
+1023 YGKPY

-1085 ARYQTSDSIKVSGV
+1085 ARYQTSESIKVSGV

-1192 DNAKTAAVAAAV
+1192 DNAKTAAAAAAV

-1226 DAAQA
+1226 DAVQA

-1391 YADNSVG
+1391 YADNSIG
-1398 YFAAWYDQAV
+1398 YFAAWYDQAI

-1430 ALRGIIVQARY
+1430 ALR
-1441 QTSDSI
+1441 S
-1447 KVSGVKLE
+1447 
-1455 RGTVATDWS
+1455 
-1464 PAPEDSNA
+1464 
-1472 DASALSALSAELTAY
+1472 
-1487 KAAQVETDKAQ
+1487 
-1498 TEEIRAAKAVASGNQ
+1498 
-1513 AEITRLQTAK
+1513 
-1523 AEKDEVATIARNA
+1523 
-1536 LSAEWKRDADNAKTA
+1536 
-1551 AVAAAVADAKVKA
+1551 
-1564 DAAQAA
+1564 
-1570 AERAAQAKADAA
+1570 
-1582 QAAAAADA
+1582 
-1590 KTKSDAAKAA
+1590 
-1600 AIADAAAKDAQIK
+1600 
-1613 REAAADAKAK
+1613 
-1623 ADKALADAKSY
+1623 
-1634 SDTASAKIDRLAE
+1634 
-1647 TVSRNDAARSSEI
+1647 
-1660 NTLTAKLESVE
+1660 
-1671 VGGRNYALSTGTA
+1671 
-1684 GKVLTV
+1684 
-1690 SGNNQ
+1690 
-1695 TKNVTIDVSSALDLK
+1695 
-1710 QGDSLIIS
+1710 
-1718 CDIELVNATSPYG
+1718 
-1731 KPYPRIGAEFSVTY
+1731 
-1745 ADNSVGYFAAWYD
+1745 
-1758 QAVSGTTKTL
+1758 
-1768 KQRIVAKHTVAK
+1768 
-1780 EVKALRGIIV
+1780 IIV

-2106 RVGGNFDYSPLGDLS
+2106 RISGNFDYSPLGDLS

>member
-407 IDKYDGYRTKTEY
+407 IDKYDGYRAKTEY
-420 AADNEAIARYGLNI
+420 VADNEAIARYGLNI

-648 YRNNSLYRHIPDAQ
+648 YRNNSLYRHIPDTK

-735 SKTNNLQTAA
+735 SKTNNLQTAT

-834 EAAERAKALQEEARA
+834 EAAERAKALQEEARARTAAIQAESSA

-1008 LIIACDLDII
+1008 LIIACDLDIV

-1391 YADNSVG
+1391 YADNSIG
-1398 YFAAWYDQAV
+1398 YFAAWYD
-1408 SGTTKTLKQRI
+1408 
-1419 VAKHTV
+1419 
-1425 AKEVK
+1425 E
-1430 ALRGIIVQARY
+1430 
-1441 QTSDSI
+1441 
-1447 KVSGVKLE
+1447 
-1455 RGTVATDWS
+1455 
-1464 PAPEDSNA
+1464 
-1472 DASALSALSAELTAY
+1472 
-1487 KAAQVETDKAQ
+1487 
-1498 TEEIRAAKAVASGNQ
+1498 
-1513 AEITRLQTAK
+1513 
-1523 AEKDEVATIARNA
+1523 
-1536 LSAEWKRDADNAKTA
+1536 
-1551 AVAAAVADAKVKA
+1551 
-1564 DAAQAA
+1564 
-1570 AERAAQAKADAA
+1570 
-1582 QAAAAADA
+1582 
-1590 KTKSDAAKAA
+1590 
-1600 AIADAAAKDAQIK
+1600 
-1613 REAAADAKAK
+1613 
-1623 ADKALADAKSY
+1623 
-1634 SDTASAKIDRLAE
+1634 
-1647 TVSRNDAARSSEI
+1647 
-1660 NTLTAKLESVE
+1660 
-1671 VGGRNYALSTGTA
+1671 
-1684 GKVLTV
+1684 
-1690 SGNNQ
+1690 
-1695 TKNVTIDVSSALDLK
+1695 
-1710 QGDSLIIS
+1710 
-1718 CDIELVNATSPYG
+1718 
-1731 KPYPRIGAEFSVTY
+1731 
-1745 ADNSVGYFAAWYD
+1745 
-1758 QAVSGTTKTL
+1758 AVSGTTKTL

-2106 RVGGNFDYSPLGDLS
+2106 RISGNFDYSPLGDLS

>member
-407 IDKYDGYRTKTEY
+407 IDKYDGYRAKTEY
-420 AADNEAIARYGLNI
+420 VADNEAIARYGLNI

-615 LTDAAVNTDGG
+615 LTDAAVNIDGG

-860 RTAELARKSS
+860 RTAAIQAESSARTAELARKSS

-959 KLENVE
+959 KLESVE

-978 DKVLTVS
+978 DKILTVS

-1008 LIIACDLDII
+1008 LIIACDLDIV

-1277 AKSYSDTASAKID
+1277 AKSYSDMASAKID

-1343 KNVTIDVSSA
+1343 KNVTIDVSAA

-1391 YADNSVG
+1391 YADNSIG
-1398 YFAAWYDQAV
+1398 YFAAWYDEAV

-1430 ALRGIIVQARY
+1430 ALR
-1441 QTSDSI
+1441 S
-1447 KVSGVKLE
+1447 
-1455 RGTVATDWS
+1455 
-1464 PAPEDSNA
+1464 
-1472 DASALSALSAELTAY
+1472 
-1487 KAAQVETDKAQ
+1487 
-1498 TEEIRAAKAVASGNQ
+1498 
-1513 AEITRLQTAK
+1513 
-1523 AEKDEVATIARNA
+1523 
-1536 LSAEWKRDADNAKTA
+1536 
-1551 AVAAAVADAKVKA
+1551 
-1564 DAAQAA
+1564 
-1570 AERAAQAKADAA
+1570 
-1582 QAAAAADA
+1582 
-1590 KTKSDAAKAA
+1590 
-1600 AIADAAAKDAQIK
+1600 
-1613 REAAADAKAK
+1613 
-1623 ADKALADAKSY
+1623 
-1634 SDTASAKIDRLAE
+1634 
-1647 TVSRNDAARSSEI
+1647 
-1660 NTLTAKLESVE
+1660 
-1671 VGGRNYALSTGTA
+1671 
-1684 GKVLTV
+1684 
-1690 SGNNQ
+1690 
-1695 TKNVTIDVSSALDLK
+1695 
-1710 QGDSLIIS
+1710 
-1718 CDIELVNATSPYG
+1718 
-1731 KPYPRIGAEFSVTY
+1731 
-1745 ADNSVGYFAAWYD
+1745 
-1758 QAVSGTTKTL
+1758 
-1768 KQRIVAKHTVAK
+1768 
-1780 EVKALRGIIV
+1780 IIV

-1838 QASSAVAEIGGKIQS
+1838 QASSAVAEIGGKVQS

-1868 VAGVAVGADG
+1868 VAGVALGADG

-2106 RVGGNFDYSPLGDLS
+2106 RISGNFDYSPLGDLS

>member
-407 IDKYDGYRTKTEY
+407 IDKYDGYRAKTEY
-420 AADNEAIARYGLNI
+420 VADNEAIARYGLNI

-735 SKTNNLQTAA
+735 SKTNNLQTAT

-834 EAAERAKALQEEARA
+834 EAAERAKALQAESSARTAAIQAESSA

-959 KLENVE
+959 KLESVE

-1008 LIIACDLDII
+1008 LIIACDLDIV
-1018 NATSM
+1018 NATST

-1044 GYFSAWYDEAVKDAP
+1044 GYFSAWYDEAVKDSP
-1059 KTLKRRLVA
+1059 KTLKRRLIA

-1124 SALSAELTAYKAAQV
+1124 SALSVELTAYKAAQV

-1175 VATIARNALSAE
+1175 VATIARSALSAE

-1321 RNYALSTG
+1321 RNYALST
-1329 TAGKV
+1329 AAADKV

-1343 KNVTIDVSSA
+1343 KSVTLDVSSS

-1358 GDSLIISCDIE
+1358 GDALIIACDLDI
-1369 LVNATSPYGK
+1369 VNATSTFGK
-1379 PYPRIGAEFSVT
+1379 PYPRIGVELSVT
-1391 YADNSVG
+1391 YSDNTIG
-1398 YFAAWYDQAV
+1398 YFSAWYDEAV
-1408 SGTTKTLKQRI
+1408 KDSPKTLKRRLI
-1419 VAKHTV
+1419 AKHTV
-1425 AKEVK
+1425 AKDVK
-1430 ALRGIIVQARY
+1430 AVRG
-1441 QTSDSI
+1441 
-1447 KVSGVKLE
+1447 L
-1455 RGTVATDWS
+1455 
-1464 PAPEDSNA
+1464 
-1472 DASALSALSAELTAY
+1472 
-1487 KAAQVETDKAQ
+1487 
-1498 TEEIRAAKAVASGNQ
+1498 
-1513 AEITRLQTAK
+1513 
-1523 AEKDEVATIARNA
+1523 
-1536 LSAEWKRDADNAKTA
+1536 
-1551 AVAAAVADAKVKA
+1551 
-1564 DAAQAA
+1564 
-1570 AERAAQAKADAA
+1570 
-1582 QAAAAADA
+1582 
-1590 KTKSDAAKAA
+1590 
-1600 AIADAAAKDAQIK
+1600 
-1613 REAAADAKAK
+1613 
-1623 ADKALADAKSY
+1623 
-1634 SDTASAKIDRLAE
+1634 
-1647 TVSRNDAARSSEI
+1647 
-1660 NTLTAKLESVE
+1660 
-1671 VGGRNYALSTGTA
+1671 
-1684 GKVLTV
+1684 
-1690 SGNNQ
+1690 
-1695 TKNVTIDVSSALDLK
+1695 
-1710 QGDSLIIS
+1710 
-1718 CDIELVNATSPYG
+1718 
-1731 KPYPRIGAEFSVTY
+1731 
-1745 ADNSVGYFAAWYD
+1745 
-1758 QAVSGTTKTL
+1758 
-1768 KQRIVAKHTVAK
+1768 
-1780 EVKALRGIIV
+1780 IV

-2106 RVGGNFDYSPLGDLS
+2106 RISGNFDYSPLGDLS

>member
-407 IDKYDGYRTKTEY
+407 IDKYDGYRAKTEY
-420 AADNEAIARYGLNI
+420 VADNEAIARYGLNI

-521 FYSEGGSL
+521 FYSEGGRL

-1008 LIIACDLDII
+1008 LIIACDLDIV
-1018 NATSM
+1018 NATST

-1175 VATIARNALSAE
+1175 VATIARSALSAE

-1231 AAAADAKTK
+1231 AAAADAKNK

-1379 PYPRIGAEFSVT
+1379 PYPRIGVEFSVT
-1391 YADNSVG
+1391 YADNSIG
-1398 YFAAWYDQAV
+1398 YFAAWY
-1408 SGTTKTLKQRI
+1408 
-1419 VAKHTV
+1419 
-1425 AKEVK
+1425 
-1430 ALRGIIVQARY
+1430 
-1441 QTSDSI
+1441 
-1447 KVSGVKLE
+1447 
-1455 RGTVATDWS
+1455 
-1464 PAPEDSNA
+1464 
-1472 DASALSALSAELTAY
+1472 
-1487 KAAQVETDKAQ
+1487 
-1498 TEEIRAAKAVASGNQ
+1498 EE
-1513 AEITRLQTAK
+1513 
-1523 AEKDEVATIARNA
+1523 
-1536 LSAEWKRDADNAKTA
+1536 
-1551 AVAAAVADAKVKA
+1551 
-1564 DAAQAA
+1564 
-1570 AERAAQAKADAA
+1570 
-1582 QAAAAADA
+1582 
-1590 KTKSDAAKAA
+1590 
-1600 AIADAAAKDAQIK
+1600 
-1613 REAAADAKAK
+1613 
-1623 ADKALADAKSY
+1623 
-1634 SDTASAKIDRLAE
+1634 
-1647 TVSRNDAARSSEI
+1647 
-1660 NTLTAKLESVE
+1660 
-1671 VGGRNYALSTGTA
+1671 
-1684 GKVLTV
+1684 
-1690 SGNNQ
+1690 
-1695 TKNVTIDVSSALDLK
+1695 
-1710 QGDSLIIS
+1710 
-1718 CDIELVNATSPYG
+1718 
-1731 KPYPRIGAEFSVTY
+1731 
-1745 ADNSVGYFAAWYD
+1745 
-1758 QAVSGTTKTL
+1758 AVSGTTKTL

-1868 VAGVAVGADG
+1868 VAGVALGADG

-2106 RVGGNFDYSPLGDLS
+2106 RISGNFDYSPLGDLS

>member
-407 IDKYDGYRTKTEY
+407 IDKYDGYRAKTEY
-420 AADNEAIARYGLNI
+420 VADNEAIARYGLNI

-677 AEIRGRNARGVLS
+677 AEMRGRNARGVLS

-735 SKTNNLQTAA
+735 SKTNNLQTAT

-903 LEAEKKARTDGDRAE
+903 LEAEKKARADGDRAE

-990 KSVTLD
+990 KSVALD

-1008 LIIACDLDII
+1008 LIIACDIDIV

-1044 GYFSAWYDEAVKDAP
+1044 GYFSAWYDEAVKDSP

-1321 RNYALSTG
+1321 RNYALST
-1329 TAGKV
+1329 AAADKV

-1343 KNVTIDVSSA
+1343 KSVTLDVSSS

-1358 GDSLIISCDIE
+1358 GDALIIACDLDI
-1369 LVNATSPYGK
+1369 VNATSMFGK
-1379 PYPRIGAEFSVT
+1379 PYPRIGVELSVT
-1391 YADNSVG
+1391 YSDNTIG
-1398 YFAAWYDQAV
+1398 YFSAWYDEAV
-1408 SGTTKTLKQRI
+1408 KDSPKTLKRRL

-1425 AKEVK
+1425 AKDVK
-1430 ALRGIIVQARY
+1430 AVRG
-1441 QTSDSI
+1441 
-1447 KVSGVKLE
+1447 L
-1455 RGTVATDWS
+1455 
-1464 PAPEDSNA
+1464 
-1472 DASALSALSAELTAY
+1472 
-1487 KAAQVETDKAQ
+1487 
-1498 TEEIRAAKAVASGNQ
+1498 
-1513 AEITRLQTAK
+1513 
-1523 AEKDEVATIARNA
+1523 
-1536 LSAEWKRDADNAKTA
+1536 
-1551 AVAAAVADAKVKA
+1551 
-1564 DAAQAA
+1564 
-1570 AERAAQAKADAA
+1570 
-1582 QAAAAADA
+1582 
-1590 KTKSDAAKAA
+1590 
-1600 AIADAAAKDAQIK
+1600 
-1613 REAAADAKAK
+1613 
-1623 ADKALADAKSY
+1623 
-1634 SDTASAKIDRLAE
+1634 
-1647 TVSRNDAARSSEI
+1647 
-1660 NTLTAKLESVE
+1660 
-1671 VGGRNYALSTGTA
+1671 
-1684 GKVLTV
+1684 
-1690 SGNNQ
+1690 
-1695 TKNVTIDVSSALDLK
+1695 
-1710 QGDSLIIS
+1710 
-1718 CDIELVNATSPYG
+1718 
-1731 KPYPRIGAEFSVTY
+1731 
-1745 ADNSVGYFAAWYD
+1745 
-1758 QAVSGTTKTL
+1758 
-1768 KQRIVAKHTVAK
+1768 
-1780 EVKALRGIIV
+1780 IV

-1924 ASGSVLAKHL
+1924 ASGSVLARHL

-2106 RVGGNFDYSPLGDLS
+2106 RISGNFDYSPLGDLS

>member
-310 QIGKYCDEPVDDG
+310 QIGKYCDEPVNDG

-407 IDKYDGYRTKTEY
+407 IDKYDGYRAKTEY
-420 AADNEAIARYGLNI
+420 VADNEAIARYGLNI

-690 APLVKAWSIDYA
+690 APLVKAWSIDYT

-735 SKTNNLQTAA
+735 SKTNNLQTAT

-959 KLENVE
+959 KLESVE
-965 VGGRNYALSTAAA
+965 VGGRNYALSTGTAG
-978 DKVLTVS
+978 KVLTVS

-990 KSVTLD
+990 KNVTID
-996 VSSSLDLKQGDA
+996 VSSALDLKQGDS
-1008 LIIACDLDII
+1008 LIISCDIELV
-1018 NATSM
+1018 NATSPY
-1023 FGKPY
+1023 GKPY
-1028 PRIGVELS
+1028 PRIGAEFS
-1036 VTYSDNTI
+1036 VTYADNSI
-1044 GYFSAWYDEAVKDAP
+1044 GYFAAWYDQAISGTT
-1059 KTLKRRLVA
+1059 KTLKQRIVA
-1068 KHTVAKDVKAVR
+1068 KHTVAKEVKALR
-1080 GLIVQ
+1080 SIIVQ

-1175 VATIARNALSAE
+1175 VATIARSALSAE

-1204 ADAKVKADA
+1204 ADAKV
-1213 AQAAAERAAQAKA
+1213 KA

-1391 YADNSVG
+1391 YADNSIG
-1398 YFAAWYDQAV
+1398 YFAAWYDQAI

-1430 ALRGIIVQARY
+1430 ALR
-1441 QTSDSI
+1441 S
-1447 KVSGVKLE
+1447 
-1455 RGTVATDWS
+1455 
-1464 PAPEDSNA
+1464 
-1472 DASALSALSAELTAY
+1472 
-1487 KAAQVETDKAQ
+1487 
-1498 TEEIRAAKAVASGNQ
+1498 
-1513 AEITRLQTAK
+1513 
-1523 AEKDEVATIARNA
+1523 
-1536 LSAEWKRDADNAKTA
+1536 
-1551 AVAAAVADAKVKA
+1551 
-1564 DAAQAA
+1564 
-1570 AERAAQAKADAA
+1570 
-1582 QAAAAADA
+1582 
-1590 KTKSDAAKAA
+1590 
-1600 AIADAAAKDAQIK
+1600 
-1613 REAAADAKAK
+1613 
-1623 ADKALADAKSY
+1623 
-1634 SDTASAKIDRLAE
+1634 
-1647 TVSRNDAARSSEI
+1647 
-1660 NTLTAKLESVE
+1660 
-1671 VGGRNYALSTGTA
+1671 
-1684 GKVLTV
+1684 
-1690 SGNNQ
+1690 
-1695 TKNVTIDVSSALDLK
+1695 
-1710 QGDSLIIS
+1710 
-1718 CDIELVNATSPYG
+1718 
-1731 KPYPRIGAEFSVTY
+1731 
-1745 ADNSVGYFAAWYD
+1745 
-1758 QAVSGTTKTL
+1758 
-1768 KQRIVAKHTVAK
+1768 
-1780 EVKALRGIIV
+1780 IIV

-1838 QASSAVAEIGGKIQS
+1838 QASSAVAEIGGKVQS

-2030 YMDGVIQREV
+2030 YIDGVIQREI

-2106 RVGGNFDYSPLGDLS
+2106 RISGNFDYSPLGDLS

>member
-407 IDKYDGYRTKTEY
+407 IDKYDGYRAKTEY
-420 AADNEAIARYGLNI
+420 VADNEAIARYGLNI

-529 KSAKITA
+529 KSAKVTA

-542 TLEREVPLQAGDT
+542 TLERAVPLQAGDT

-615 LTDAAVNTDGG
+615 LTDAAVNIDGG

-860 RTAELARKSS
+860 RTAAIQAESSARTAELARKSS

-1008 LIIACDLDII
+1008 LIIACDIDIV
-1018 NATSM
+1018 NATST

-1175 VATIARNALSAE
+1175 VATIARSALSAE

-1240 SDAAKAAAIADA
+1240 SDAAKTAAIADA

-1309 LTAKLESVEVGG
+1309 LTAKLENVEVGG

-1369 LVNATSPYGK
+1369 LVNATSPHGK

-1391 YADNSVG
+1391 YADNSIG
-1398 YFAAWYDQAV
+1398 YFAAWYDEAV

-1430 ALRGIIVQARY
+1430 ALR
-1441 QTSDSI
+1441 S
-1447 KVSGVKLE
+1447 
-1455 RGTVATDWS
+1455 
-1464 PAPEDSNA
+1464 
-1472 DASALSALSAELTAY
+1472 
-1487 KAAQVETDKAQ
+1487 
-1498 TEEIRAAKAVASGNQ
+1498 
-1513 AEITRLQTAK
+1513 
-1523 AEKDEVATIARNA
+1523 
-1536 LSAEWKRDADNAKTA
+1536 
-1551 AVAAAVADAKVKA
+1551 
-1564 DAAQAA
+1564 
-1570 AERAAQAKADAA
+1570 
-1582 QAAAAADA
+1582 
-1590 KTKSDAAKAA
+1590 
-1600 AIADAAAKDAQIK
+1600 
-1613 REAAADAKAK
+1613 
-1623 ADKALADAKSY
+1623 
-1634 SDTASAKIDRLAE
+1634 
-1647 TVSRNDAARSSEI
+1647 
-1660 NTLTAKLESVE
+1660 
-1671 VGGRNYALSTGTA
+1671 
-1684 GKVLTV
+1684 
-1690 SGNNQ
+1690 
-1695 TKNVTIDVSSALDLK
+1695 
-1710 QGDSLIIS
+1710 
-1718 CDIELVNATSPYG
+1718 
-1731 KPYPRIGAEFSVTY
+1731 
-1745 ADNSVGYFAAWYD
+1745 
-1758 QAVSGTTKTL
+1758 
-1768 KQRIVAKHTVAK
+1768 
-1780 EVKALRGIIV
+1780 IIV

-1838 QASSAVAEIGGKIQS
+1838 QASSAVAEIGGKVQS

-1868 VAGVAVGADG
+1868 VAGVALGADG

-2106 RVGGNFDYSPLGDLS
+2106 RISGNFDYSPLGDLS

>member
-131 DNGDTVPADTLMRVE
+131 DNGDTVPADTLIRVE

-407 IDKYDGYRTKTEY
+407 IDKYDGYRAKTEY
-420 AADNEAIARYGLNI
+420 VADNEAIARYGLNI

-529 KSAKITA
+529 KSAKVTA

-542 TLEREVPLQAGDT
+542 TLERAVPLQAGDT

-615 LTDAAVNTDGG
+615 LTDAAVNIDGG

-735 SKTNNLQTAA
+735 SKTNNLQTAT

-1008 LIIACDLDII
+1008 LIIACDIDIV

-1175 VATIARNALSAE
+1175 VATIARSALSAE

-1231 AAAADAKTK
+1231 AAAAYAKTK

-1309 LTAKLESVEVGG
+1309 LTAKLENVEVGG

-1379 PYPRIGAEFSVT
+1379 PYPRIGVEFSVT
-1391 YADNSVG
+1391 YADNSIG
-1398 YFAAWYDQAV
+1398 YFAAWY
-1408 SGTTKTLKQRI
+1408 
-1419 VAKHTV
+1419 
-1425 AKEVK
+1425 
-1430 ALRGIIVQARY
+1430 
-1441 QTSDSI
+1441 
-1447 KVSGVKLE
+1447 
-1455 RGTVATDWS
+1455 
-1464 PAPEDSNA
+1464 
-1472 DASALSALSAELTAY
+1472 
-1487 KAAQVETDKAQ
+1487 
-1498 TEEIRAAKAVASGNQ
+1498 EE
-1513 AEITRLQTAK
+1513 
-1523 AEKDEVATIARNA
+1523 
-1536 LSAEWKRDADNAKTA
+1536 
-1551 AVAAAVADAKVKA
+1551 
-1564 DAAQAA
+1564 
-1570 AERAAQAKADAA
+1570 
-1582 QAAAAADA
+1582 
-1590 KTKSDAAKAA
+1590 
-1600 AIADAAAKDAQIK
+1600 
-1613 REAAADAKAK
+1613 
-1623 ADKALADAKSY
+1623 
-1634 SDTASAKIDRLAE
+1634 
-1647 TVSRNDAARSSEI
+1647 
-1660 NTLTAKLESVE
+1660 
-1671 VGGRNYALSTGTA
+1671 
-1684 GKVLTV
+1684 
-1690 SGNNQ
+1690 
-1695 TKNVTIDVSSALDLK
+1695 
-1710 QGDSLIIS
+1710 
-1718 CDIELVNATSPYG
+1718 
-1731 KPYPRIGAEFSVTY
+1731 
-1745 ADNSVGYFAAWYD
+1745 
-1758 QAVSGTTKTL
+1758 AVSGTTKTL

-2106 RVGGNFDYSPLGDLS
+2106 RISGNFDYSPLGDLS

>member
-252 SNYNPETRQY
+252 SNYNPEIRQY

-407 IDKYDGYRTKTEY
+407 IDKYDGYRAKTEY
-420 AADNEAIARYGLNI
+420 VADNEAIARYGLNI

-521 FYSEGGSL
+521 FYSEGVSL
-529 KSAKITA
+529 KSAKVTA

-542 TLEREVPLQAGDT
+542 TLERAVPLQAGDT

-690 APLVKAWSIDYA
+690 SPLIKAWSIDYT

-735 SKTNNLQTAA
+735 SKTNNLQTAT

-816 IDTLNRDMA
+816 IDALNRDMA

-903 LEAEKKARTDGDRAE
+903 LEAEKKARADGDRAE

-933 SGISALR
+933 SGISTLR

-1008 LIIACDLDII
+1008 LIIACDIDIV
-1018 NATSM
+1018 NATST

-1168 AKAEKDE
+1168 SKAEKDE
-1175 VATIARNALSAE
+1175 VATIARSALSAE

-1309 LTAKLESVEVGG
+1309 LTAKLENVEVGG
-1321 RNYALSTG
+1321 RNYALST
-1329 TAGKV
+1329 AAADKV

-1343 KNVTIDVSSA
+1343 KSVTLDVSSS

-1358 GDSLIISCDIE
+1358 GDALIIACDIDI
-1369 LVNATSPYGK
+1369 VNATSTFGK
-1379 PYPRIGAEFSVT
+1379 PYPRIGVELSVT
-1391 YADNSVG
+1391 YSDNTIG
-1398 YFAAWYDQAV
+1398 YFSAWYDEAV
-1408 SGTTKTLKQRI
+1408 KDAPKTLKRRL

-1425 AKEVK
+1425 AKDVK
-1430 ALRGIIVQARY
+1430 AVRGLIVQARY

-1472 DASALSALSAELTAY
+1472 DA
-1487 KAAQVETDKAQ
+1487 
-1498 TEEIRAAKAVASGNQ
+1498 
-1513 AEITRLQTAK
+1513 
-1523 AEKDEVATIARNA
+1523 
-1536 LSAEWKRDADNAKTA
+1536 
-1551 AVAAAVADAKVKA
+1551 
-1564 DAAQAA
+1564 
-1570 AERAAQAKADAA
+1570 
-1582 QAAAAADA
+1582 
-1590 KTKSDAAKAA
+1590 
-1600 AIADAAAKDAQIK
+1600 
-1613 REAAADAKAK
+1613 
-1623 ADKALADAKSY
+1623 
-1634 SDTASAKIDRLAE
+1634 
-1647 TVSRNDAARSSEI
+1647 
-1660 NTLTAKLESVE
+1660 
-1671 VGGRNYALSTGTA
+1671 
-1684 GKVLTV
+1684 
-1690 SGNNQ
+1690 
-1695 TKNVTIDVSSALDLK
+1695 
-1710 QGDSLIIS
+1710 
-1718 CDIELVNATSPYG
+1718 
-1731 KPYPRIGAEFSVTY
+1731 
-1745 ADNSVGYFAAWYD
+1745 
-1758 QAVSGTTKTL
+1758 
-1768 KQRIVAKHTVAK
+1768 
-1780 EVKALRGIIV
+1780 
-1790 QARYQTSDSIK
+1790 
-1801 VSGVK
+1801 
-1806 LERGTVATDWS
+1806 
-1817 PAPEDSNADTSA
+1817 SA

-2106 RVGGNFDYSPLGDLS
+2106 RISGNFDYSPLGDLS

>member
-105 IVRAVTD
+105 IVRSVTD

-363 QVSVVMDADADPVAQ
+363 QVSVVKDADADPVAQ

-407 IDKYDGYRTKTEY
+407 IDKYDGYRAKTEY
-420 AADNEAIARYGLNI
+420 VADNEAIARYDLNI

-466 TFEIGREGLK
+466 TFDIGREGLK

-536 AAGNKV
+536 AAGKKV

-626 TVVMTWDNL
+626 TVVMTWDTL

-648 YRNNSLYRHIPDAQ
+648 YRYNSLYRHIPDAQ
-662 TAEIRLENLPNGNYR
+662 TAEIRLENLPVGSYQ

-690 APLVKAWSIDYA
+690 APLVKDWSIDYD
-702 VTGLRTTPKTLSV
+702 VTGLRATPKTLSV

-735 SKTNNLQTAA
+735 SKTNNLQTAT

-779 NTGEFTAAVQG
+779 NTGEFTDAVQG
-790 RADNNPAPIVQ
+790 RADNNSVPIVQ

-849 RTAAIQAESSA
+849 RTA
-860 RTAELARKSS
+860 ELARKSS

-879 EAVNEQQAQQIQ
+879 EAVNAQQAQQIQ
-891 TVTSAQGNTAAG
+891 TVTSAQGNTAGG
-903 LEAEKKARTDGDRAE
+903 LEAEKKARADGDRAE

-959 KLENVE
+959 KLESVE
-965 VGGRNYALSTAAA
+965 AGDHALST
-978 DKVLTVS
+978 V
-985 GNNQT
+985 
-990 KSVTLD
+990 
-996 VSSSLDLKQGDA
+996 
-1008 LIIACDLDII
+1008 
-1018 NATSM
+1018 
-1023 FGKPY
+1023 
-1028 PRIGVELS
+1028 
-1036 VTYSDNTI
+1036 
-1044 GYFSAWYDEAVKDAP
+1044 
-1059 KTLKRRLVA
+1059 
-1068 KHTVAKDVKAVR
+1068 
-1080 GLIVQ
+1080 
-1085 ARYQTSDSIKVSGV
+1085 
-1099 KLERGTVATDWSPAP
+1099 
-1114 EDSNADASAL
+1114 
-1124 SALSAELTAYKAAQV
+1124 
-1139 ETDKAQTEEI
+1139 
-1149 RAAKAVASGNQA
+1149 
-1161 EITRLQT
+1161 
-1168 AKAEKDE
+1168 
-1175 VATIARNALSAE
+1175 
-1187 WKRDA
+1187 
-1192 DNAKTAAVAAAV
+1192 
-1204 ADAKVKADA
+1204 
-1213 AQAAAERAAQAKA
+1213 
-1226 DAAQA
+1226 
-1231 AAAADAKTK
+1231 
-1240 SDAAKAAAIADA
+1240 
-1252 AAKDAQIKR
+1252 
-1261 EAAADAKAKAD
+1261 
-1272 KALAD
+1272 
-1277 AKSYSDTASAKID
+1277 
-1290 RLAETV
+1290 
-1296 SRNDAARSSEINT
+1296 
-1309 LTAKLESVEVGG
+1309 
-1321 RNYALSTG
+1321 
-1329 TAGKV
+1329 
-1334 LTVSGNNQT
+1334 
-1343 KNVTIDVSSA
+1343 
-1353 LDLKQ
+1353 
-1358 GDSLIISCDIE
+1358 
-1369 LVNATSPYGK
+1369 
-1379 PYPRIGAEFSVT
+1379 
-1391 YADNSVG
+1391 
-1398 YFAAWYDQAV
+1398 
-1408 SGTTKTLKQRI
+1408 
-1419 VAKHTV
+1419 
-1425 AKEVK
+1425 
-1430 ALRGIIVQARY
+1430 
-1441 QTSDSI
+1441 
-1447 KVSGVKLE
+1447 
-1455 RGTVATDWS
+1455 
-1464 PAPEDSNA
+1464 
-1472 DASALSALSAELTAY
+1472 
-1487 KAAQVETDKAQ
+1487 
-1498 TEEIRAAKAVASGNQ
+1498 
-1513 AEITRLQTAK
+1513 
-1523 AEKDEVATIARNA
+1523 
-1536 LSAEWKRDADNAKTA
+1536 
-1551 AVAAAVADAKVKA
+1551 
-1564 DAAQAA
+1564 
-1570 AERAAQAKADAA
+1570 
-1582 QAAAAADA
+1582 
-1590 KTKSDAAKAA
+1590 
-1600 AIADAAAKDAQIK
+1600 
-1613 REAAADAKAK
+1613 
-1623 ADKALADAKSY
+1623 
-1634 SDTASAKIDRLAE
+1634 
-1647 TVSRNDAARSSEI
+1647 
-1660 NTLTAKLESVE
+1660 
-1671 VGGRNYALSTGTA
+1671 
-1684 GKVLTV
+1684 
-1690 SGNNQ
+1690 
-1695 TKNVTIDVSSALDLK
+1695 
-1710 QGDSLIIS
+1710 
-1718 CDIELVNATSPYG
+1718 
-1731 KPYPRIGAEFSVTY
+1731 
-1745 ADNSVGYFAAWYD
+1745 
-1758 QAVSGTTKTL
+1758 
-1768 KQRIVAKHTVAK
+1768 
-1780 EVKALRGIIV
+1780 
-1790 QARYQTSDSIK
+1790 
-1801 VSGVK
+1801 
-1806 LERGTVATDWS
+1806 
-1817 PAPEDSNADTSA
+1817 
-1829 LTALSAKVQ
+1829 LSAKVQ
-1838 QASSAVAEIGGKIQS
+1838 QASSAVVELGGKVQS

-1868 VAGVAVGADG
+1868 VAGIAAGADG
-1878 KTGSGEILLM
+1878 QTGNSEILLM

-1897 KDKTVTPAFVTVIEN
+1897 KDKTVTPAFVTVVEN
-1912 GRAKQ
+1912 GKVKQ

-1924 ASGSVLAKHL
+1924 ATGSILAKHI
-1934 AANLTVEAP
+1934 AANQTIEAP

-1952 GLINGGTIRGARIE
+1952 GLIKGGTIRGARIE

-1982 RTFELKQ
+1982 RTFELMQ

-2001 PDSRKARR
+2001 PDSRKTRR

-2023 AVVSLQL
+2023 AIVSLQL
-2030 YMDGVIQREV
+2030 HMDGVIQREV

-2055 SVWVPGGPPLYMR
+2055 SVWVPGPPPLYMPA
-2068 TPQDVPLSFSVPFH
+2068 PQKVPLSFSVPFH
-2082 LPKIGSISFQK
+2082 LPKTGSISFQK

-2106 RVGGNFDYSPLGDLS
+2106 RINGNFDYSPLGDLS
-2121 GIVCLIV
+2121 GIVCLVV

>member
-407 IDKYDGYRTKTEY
+407 IDKYDGYRAKTEY
-420 AADNEAIARYGLNI
+420 VADNEAIARYGLNI

-529 KSAKITA
+529 KSAKVTA

-542 TLEREVPLQAGDT
+542 TLERAVPLQAGDT

-615 LTDAAVNTDGG
+615 LTDAAVNIDGG

-834 EAAERAKALQEEARA
+834 EAAERAKALQAESSA

-990 KSVTLD
+990 KSVALD

-1008 LIIACDLDII
+1008 LIIACDLDIV

-1175 VATIARNALSAE
+1175 VATIARSALSAE

-1231 AAAADAKTK
+1231 AAAADAKNK

-1321 RNYALSTG
+1321 RNYALST
-1329 TAGKV
+1329 AAADKV

-1353 LDLKQ
+1353 LELKQ

-1391 YADNSVG
+1391 YADNSIG
-1398 YFAAWYDQAV
+1398 YFAAWYDQAI

-1430 ALRGIIVQARY
+1430 ALR
-1441 QTSDSI
+1441 S
-1447 KVSGVKLE
+1447 
-1455 RGTVATDWS
+1455 
-1464 PAPEDSNA
+1464 
-1472 DASALSALSAELTAY
+1472 
-1487 KAAQVETDKAQ
+1487 
-1498 TEEIRAAKAVASGNQ
+1498 
-1513 AEITRLQTAK
+1513 
-1523 AEKDEVATIARNA
+1523 
-1536 LSAEWKRDADNAKTA
+1536 
-1551 AVAAAVADAKVKA
+1551 
-1564 DAAQAA
+1564 
-1570 AERAAQAKADAA
+1570 
-1582 QAAAAADA
+1582 
-1590 KTKSDAAKAA
+1590 
-1600 AIADAAAKDAQIK
+1600 
-1613 REAAADAKAK
+1613 
-1623 ADKALADAKSY
+1623 
-1634 SDTASAKIDRLAE
+1634 
-1647 TVSRNDAARSSEI
+1647 
-1660 NTLTAKLESVE
+1660 
-1671 VGGRNYALSTGTA
+1671 
-1684 GKVLTV
+1684 
-1690 SGNNQ
+1690 
-1695 TKNVTIDVSSALDLK
+1695 
-1710 QGDSLIIS
+1710 
-1718 CDIELVNATSPYG
+1718 
-1731 KPYPRIGAEFSVTY
+1731 
-1745 ADNSVGYFAAWYD
+1745 
-1758 QAVSGTTKTL
+1758 
-1768 KQRIVAKHTVAK
+1768 
-1780 EVKALRGIIV
+1780 IIV

-2106 RVGGNFDYSPLGDLS
+2106 RISGNFDYSPLGDLS

>member
-420 AADNEAIARYGLNI
+420 VADNEAIARYGLNI

-735 SKTNNLQTAA
+735 SKTNNLQTAT

-946 DAARSSEINTLTA
+946 DAARASEINTLTA

-1008 LIIACDLDII
+1008 LIIACDLDIV

-1023 FGKPY
+1023 YGKPY

-1085 ARYQTSDSIKVSGV
+1085 ARYQTSESIKVSGV

-1226 DAAQA
+1226 DAVQA

-1343 KNVTIDVSSA
+1343 QNVTIDVSSA

-1391 YADNSVG
+1391 YADNSIG
-1398 YFAAWYDQAV
+1398 YFAAWYDQAI

-1430 ALRGIIVQARY
+1430 ALR
-1441 QTSDSI
+1441 S
-1447 KVSGVKLE
+1447 
-1455 RGTVATDWS
+1455 
-1464 PAPEDSNA
+1464 
-1472 DASALSALSAELTAY
+1472 
-1487 KAAQVETDKAQ
+1487 
-1498 TEEIRAAKAVASGNQ
+1498 
-1513 AEITRLQTAK
+1513 
-1523 AEKDEVATIARNA
+1523 
-1536 LSAEWKRDADNAKTA
+1536 
-1551 AVAAAVADAKVKA
+1551 
-1564 DAAQAA
+1564 
-1570 AERAAQAKADAA
+1570 
-1582 QAAAAADA
+1582 
-1590 KTKSDAAKAA
+1590 
-1600 AIADAAAKDAQIK
+1600 
-1613 REAAADAKAK
+1613 
-1623 ADKALADAKSY
+1623 
-1634 SDTASAKIDRLAE
+1634 
-1647 TVSRNDAARSSEI
+1647 
-1660 NTLTAKLESVE
+1660 
-1671 VGGRNYALSTGTA
+1671 
-1684 GKVLTV
+1684 
-1690 SGNNQ
+1690 
-1695 TKNVTIDVSSALDLK
+1695 
-1710 QGDSLIIS
+1710 
-1718 CDIELVNATSPYG
+1718 
-1731 KPYPRIGAEFSVTY
+1731 
-1745 ADNSVGYFAAWYD
+1745 
-1758 QAVSGTTKTL
+1758 
-1768 KQRIVAKHTVAK
+1768 
-1780 EVKALRGIIV
+1780 IIV

>member
-407 IDKYDGYRTKTEY
+407 IDKYDGYRAKTEY
-420 AADNEAIARYGLNI
+420 VADNEAIARYGLNI

-529 KSAKITA
+529 KSAKVTA

-542 TLEREVPLQAGDT
+542 TLERAVPLQAGDT

-615 LTDAAVNTDGG
+615 LTDAAVNIDGG

-735 SKTNNLQTAA
+735 SKTNNLQTAT

-1008 LIIACDLDII
+1008 LIIACDIDIV

-1175 VATIARNALSAE
+1175 VATIARSALSAE

-1309 LTAKLESVEVGG
+1309 LTAKLENVEVGG
-1321 RNYALSTG
+1321 RNYALST
-1329 TAGKV
+1329 AAADKV

-1343 KNVTIDVSSA
+1343 KSVTLDVSSS

-1358 GDSLIISCDIE
+1358 GDALIIACDIDI
-1369 LVNATSPYGK
+1369 VNATSMFGK
-1379 PYPRIGAEFSVT
+1379 PYPRIGVELSVT
-1391 YADNSVG
+1391 YSDNTIG
-1398 YFAAWYDQAV
+1398 YFSAWYDEAV
-1408 SGTTKTLKQRI
+1408 KDAPKTLKRRL

-1425 AKEVK
+1425 AKDVK
-1430 ALRGIIVQARY
+1430 AVRG
-1441 QTSDSI
+1441 
-1447 KVSGVKLE
+1447 L
-1455 RGTVATDWS
+1455 
-1464 PAPEDSNA
+1464 
-1472 DASALSALSAELTAY
+1472 
-1487 KAAQVETDKAQ
+1487 
-1498 TEEIRAAKAVASGNQ
+1498 
-1513 AEITRLQTAK
+1513 
-1523 AEKDEVATIARNA
+1523 
-1536 LSAEWKRDADNAKTA
+1536 
-1551 AVAAAVADAKVKA
+1551 
-1564 DAAQAA
+1564 
-1570 AERAAQAKADAA
+1570 
-1582 QAAAAADA
+1582 
-1590 KTKSDAAKAA
+1590 
-1600 AIADAAAKDAQIK
+1600 
-1613 REAAADAKAK
+1613 
-1623 ADKALADAKSY
+1623 
-1634 SDTASAKIDRLAE
+1634 
-1647 TVSRNDAARSSEI
+1647 
-1660 NTLTAKLESVE
+1660 
-1671 VGGRNYALSTGTA
+1671 
-1684 GKVLTV
+1684 
-1690 SGNNQ
+1690 
-1695 TKNVTIDVSSALDLK
+1695 
-1710 QGDSLIIS
+1710 
-1718 CDIELVNATSPYG
+1718 
-1731 KPYPRIGAEFSVTY
+1731 
-1745 ADNSVGYFAAWYD
+1745 
-1758 QAVSGTTKTL
+1758 
-1768 KQRIVAKHTVAK
+1768 
-1780 EVKALRGIIV
+1780 IV

-2106 RVGGNFDYSPLGDLS
+2106 RISGNFDYSPLGDLS

>member
-407 IDKYDGYRTKTEY
+407 IDKYDGYRAKTEY
-420 AADNEAIARYGLNI
+420 VADNEAIARYGLNI

-735 SKTNNLQTAA
+735 SKTNNLQTAT

-860 RTAELARKSS
+860 RTAAIQAESSARTAAIQAESSARTAELARKSS

-959 KLENVE
+959 KLESVE

-990 KSVTLD
+990 KSVALD

-1008 LIIACDLDII
+1008 LIIACDLDIV

-1175 VATIARNALSAE
+1175 VATIARSALSAE

-1204 ADAKVKADA
+1204 
-1213 AQAAAERAAQAKA
+1213 
-1226 DAAQA
+1226 
-1231 AAAADAKTK
+1231 
-1240 SDAAKAAAIADA
+1240 
-1252 AAKDAQIKR
+1252 
-1261 EAAADAKAKAD
+1261 ADAKAKAD

-1321 RNYALSTG
+1321 RNYALST
-1329 TAGKV
+1329 AAADKI

-1353 LDLKQ
+1353 LELKQ

-1398 YFAAWYDQAV
+1398 YFAAWYDQAI

-1430 ALRGIIVQARY
+1430 ALR
-1441 QTSDSI
+1441 
-1447 KVSGVKLE
+1447 
-1455 RGTVATDWS
+1455 
-1464 PAPEDSNA
+1464 N
-1472 DASALSALSAELTAY
+1472 
-1487 KAAQVETDKAQ
+1487 
-1498 TEEIRAAKAVASGNQ
+1498 
-1513 AEITRLQTAK
+1513 
-1523 AEKDEVATIARNA
+1523 
-1536 LSAEWKRDADNAKTA
+1536 
-1551 AVAAAVADAKVKA
+1551 
-1564 DAAQAA
+1564 
-1570 AERAAQAKADAA
+1570 
-1582 QAAAAADA
+1582 
-1590 KTKSDAAKAA
+1590 
-1600 AIADAAAKDAQIK
+1600 
-1613 REAAADAKAK
+1613 
-1623 ADKALADAKSY
+1623 
-1634 SDTASAKIDRLAE
+1634 
-1647 TVSRNDAARSSEI
+1647 
-1660 NTLTAKLESVE
+1660 
-1671 VGGRNYALSTGTA
+1671 
-1684 GKVLTV
+1684 
-1690 SGNNQ
+1690 
-1695 TKNVTIDVSSALDLK
+1695 
-1710 QGDSLIIS
+1710 
-1718 CDIELVNATSPYG
+1718 
-1731 KPYPRIGAEFSVTY
+1731 
-1745 ADNSVGYFAAWYD
+1745 
-1758 QAVSGTTKTL
+1758 
-1768 KQRIVAKHTVAK
+1768 
-1780 EVKALRGIIV
+1780 IIV

-1924 ASGSVLAKHL
+1924 ASGSVLARHL

-2023 AVVSLQL
+2023 AIVSLQL

-2106 RVGGNFDYSPLGDLS
+2106 RISGNFDYSPLGDLS

>member
-420 AADNEAIARYGLNI
+420 VADNEAIARYGLNI

-529 KSAKITA
+529 KSTKITA

-735 SKTNNLQTAA
+735 SKTNNLQTAT

-891 TVTSAQGNTAAG
+891 TVTSAQDNTAAG

-946 DAARSSEINTLTA
+946 DAARASEINTLTA

-1008 LIIACDLDII
+1008 LIIACDIDIV
-1018 NATSM
+1018 NATST

-1175 VATIARNALSAE
+1175 VATIARSALSAE

-1204 ADAKVKADA
+1204 ADAKVKADAAQAAAERAAQAKADA

-1309 LTAKLESVEVGG
+1309 LTAKLENVEVGG

-1369 LVNATSPYGK
+1369 LENATSPYGK

-1391 YADNSVG
+1391 YADNSIG
-1398 YFAAWYDQAV
+1398 YFAAWYDQAI

-1430 ALRGIIVQARY
+1430 ALRNIIVQARY
-1441 QTSDSI
+1441 QTS
-1447 KVSGVKLE
+1447 G
-1455 RGTVATDWS
+1455 
-1464 PAPEDSNA
+1464 
-1472 DASALSALSAELTAY
+1472 
-1487 KAAQVETDKAQ
+1487 
-1498 TEEIRAAKAVASGNQ
+1498 
-1513 AEITRLQTAK
+1513 
-1523 AEKDEVATIARNA
+1523 
-1536 LSAEWKRDADNAKTA
+1536 
-1551 AVAAAVADAKVKA
+1551 
-1564 DAAQAA
+1564 
-1570 AERAAQAKADAA
+1570 
-1582 QAAAAADA
+1582 
-1590 KTKSDAAKAA
+1590 
-1600 AIADAAAKDAQIK
+1600 
-1613 REAAADAKAK
+1613 
-1623 ADKALADAKSY
+1623 
-1634 SDTASAKIDRLAE
+1634 
-1647 TVSRNDAARSSEI
+1647 
-1660 NTLTAKLESVE
+1660 
-1671 VGGRNYALSTGTA
+1671 
-1684 GKVLTV
+1684 
-1690 SGNNQ
+1690 
-1695 TKNVTIDVSSALDLK
+1695 
-1710 QGDSLIIS
+1710 
-1718 CDIELVNATSPYG
+1718 
-1731 KPYPRIGAEFSVTY
+1731 
-1745 ADNSVGYFAAWYD
+1745 
-1758 QAVSGTTKTL
+1758 
-1768 KQRIVAKHTVAK
+1768 
-1780 EVKALRGIIV
+1780 
-1790 QARYQTSDSIK
+1790 SIK

-1838 QASSAVAEIGGKIQS
+1838 QASSAVAEIGGKVQS

-2030 YMDGVIQREV
+2030 YMDGVIQREI

-2106 RVGGNFDYSPLGDLS
+2106 RISGNFDYSPLGDLS

>member
-407 IDKYDGYRTKTEY
+407 IDKYDGYRAKTEY
-420 AADNEAIARYGLNI
+420 VADNEAIARYGLNI

-735 SKTNNLQTAA
+735 SKTNNLQTAT

-946 DAARSSEINTLTA
+946 DAARASEINTLTA
-959 KLENVE
+959 KLEN
-965 VGGRNYALSTAAA
+965 
-978 DKVLTVS
+978 
-985 GNNQT
+985 
-990 KSVTLD
+990 
-996 VSSSLDLKQGDA
+996 
-1008 LIIACDLDII
+1008 
-1018 NATSM
+1018 
-1023 FGKPY
+1023 
-1028 PRIGVELS
+1028 
-1036 VTYSDNTI
+1036 
-1044 GYFSAWYDEAVKDAP
+1044 
-1059 KTLKRRLVA
+1059 
-1068 KHTVAKDVKAVR
+1068 
-1080 GLIVQ
+1080 
-1085 ARYQTSDSIKVSGV
+1085 
-1099 KLERGTVATDWSPAP
+1099 
-1114 EDSNADASAL
+1114 
-1124 SALSAELTAYKAAQV
+1124 
-1139 ETDKAQTEEI
+1139 
-1149 RAAKAVASGNQA
+1149 
-1161 EITRLQT
+1161 
-1168 AKAEKDE
+1168 
-1175 VATIARNALSAE
+1175 
-1187 WKRDA
+1187 
-1192 DNAKTAAVAAAV
+1192 
-1204 ADAKVKADA
+1204 
-1213 AQAAAERAAQAKA
+1213 
-1226 DAAQA
+1226 
-1231 AAAADAKTK
+1231 
-1240 SDAAKAAAIADA
+1240 
-1252 AAKDAQIKR
+1252 
-1261 EAAADAKAKAD
+1261 
-1272 KALAD
+1272 
-1277 AKSYSDTASAKID
+1277 
-1290 RLAETV
+1290 
-1296 SRNDAARSSEINT
+1296 
-1309 LTAKLESVEVGG
+1309 VEVGG

-1343 KNVTIDVSSA
+1343 KNVTIDVSAA

-1369 LVNATSPYGK
+1369 LVNATSPHGK

-1391 YADNSVG
+1391 YADNSIG
-1398 YFAAWYDQAV
+1398 YFAAWYDEAV
-1408 SGTTKTLKQRI
+1408 RGTTKTLKQRI

-1430 ALRGIIVQARY
+1430 ALRNIIVQARY

-1523 AEKDEVATIARNA
+1523 AEKDEVATIARSA

-1590 KTKSDAAKAA
+1590 KNKSDAAKAA

-1660 NTLTAKLESVE
+1660 NTLTAKLENVE
-1671 VGGRNYALSTGTA
+1671 VGGRNYALSTA
-1684 GKVLTV
+1684 AADKVLTV

-1695 TKNVTIDVSSALDLK
+1695 TKSVTLDVSSSLDLK
-1710 QGDSLIIS
+1710 QGDALIIA
-1718 CDIELVNATSPYG
+1718 CDLDIVNATSMYG
-1731 KPYPRIGAEFSVTY
+1731 KPYPRIGVELSVTY
-1745 ADNSVGYFAAWYD
+1745 SDNTIGYFSAWYD
-1758 QAVSGTTKTL
+1758 EAVKDAPKTL
-1768 KQRIVAKHTVAK
+1768 KRRLVAKHTVAK
-1780 EVKALRGIIV
+1780 DVKAVRGLIV
-1790 QARYQTSDSIK
+1790 QARYQTSESIK
-1801 VSGVK
+1801 VSNVK

-1829 LTALSAKVQ
+1829 LSALSAKVQ

-1868 VAGVAVGADG
+1868 VAGVALGADG

-2106 RVGGNFDYSPLGDLS
+2106 RISGNFDYSPLGDLS

>member
-407 IDKYDGYRTKTEY
+407 IDKYDGYRAKTEY
-420 AADNEAIARYGLNI
+420 VADNEAIARYGLNI

-735 SKTNNLQTAA
+735 SRTNNLQTAA
-745 KLASLAYPQ
+745 KLVSLAYPQ

-860 RTAELARKSS
+860 RTAAIQAESSARTAELARKSS

-959 KLENVE
+959 KLESVE

-990 KSVTLD
+990 KSVALD

-1008 LIIACDLDII
+1008 LIIACDLDIV
-1018 NATSM
+1018 NATST

-1044 GYFSAWYDEAVKDAP
+1044 GYFSAWYDEAVKDSP
-1059 KTLKRRLVA
+1059 KTLKRRLIA

-1231 AAAADAKTK
+1231 AAAADAKNK

-1321 RNYALSTG
+1321 RNYALST
-1329 TAGKV
+1329 AAADKV

-1343 KNVTIDVSSA
+1343 KSVALDVSSS

-1358 GDSLIISCDIE
+1358 GDALIIACDLDI
-1369 LVNATSPYGK
+1369 VNATSTFGK
-1379 PYPRIGAEFSVT
+1379 PYPRIGVELSVT
-1391 YADNSVG
+1391 YSDNTIG
-1398 YFAAWYDQAV
+1398 YFSAWYDEAV
-1408 SGTTKTLKQRI
+1408 KDSPKTLKRRLI
-1419 VAKHTV
+1419 AKHTV
-1425 AKEVK
+1425 AKDVK
-1430 ALRGIIVQARY
+1430 AVRGLIVQARY
-1441 QTSDSI
+1441 QTSESI
-1447 KVSGVKLE
+1447 KVS
-1455 RGTVATDWS
+1455 
-1464 PAPEDSNA
+1464 N
-1472 DASALSALSAELTAY
+1472 
-1487 KAAQVETDKAQ
+1487 
-1498 TEEIRAAKAVASGNQ
+1498 
-1513 AEITRLQTAK
+1513 
-1523 AEKDEVATIARNA
+1523 
-1536 LSAEWKRDADNAKTA
+1536 
-1551 AVAAAVADAKVKA
+1551 
-1564 DAAQAA
+1564 
-1570 AERAAQAKADAA
+1570 
-1582 QAAAAADA
+1582 
-1590 KTKSDAAKAA
+1590 
-1600 AIADAAAKDAQIK
+1600 
-1613 REAAADAKAK
+1613 
-1623 ADKALADAKSY
+1623 
-1634 SDTASAKIDRLAE
+1634 
-1647 TVSRNDAARSSEI
+1647 
-1660 NTLTAKLESVE
+1660 
-1671 VGGRNYALSTGTA
+1671 
-1684 GKVLTV
+1684 
-1690 SGNNQ
+1690 
-1695 TKNVTIDVSSALDLK
+1695 
-1710 QGDSLIIS
+1710 
-1718 CDIELVNATSPYG
+1718 
-1731 KPYPRIGAEFSVTY
+1731 
-1745 ADNSVGYFAAWYD
+1745 
-1758 QAVSGTTKTL
+1758 
-1768 KQRIVAKHTVAK
+1768 
-1780 EVKALRGIIV
+1780 
-1790 QARYQTSDSIK
+1790 
-1801 VSGVK
+1801 VK

-1829 LTALSAKVQ
+1829 LSALSAKVQ

-1868 VAGVAVGADG
+1868 VAGVALGADG

-2106 RVGGNFDYSPLGDLS
+2106 RISGNFDYSPLGDLS

>member
-407 IDKYDGYRTKTEY
+407 IDKYDGYRAKTEY
-420 AADNEAIARYGLNI
+420 VADNEAIARYGLNI

-735 SKTNNLQTAA
+735 SKTNNLQTAT

-834 EAAERAKALQEEARA
+834 EAAERAKALQAESSA

-990 KSVTLD
+990 KSVALD

-1008 LIIACDLDII
+1008 LIIACDLDIV

-1175 VATIARNALSAE
+1175 VATIARSALSAE

-1204 ADAKVKADA
+1204 
-1213 AQAAAERAAQAKA
+1213 
-1226 DAAQA
+1226 
-1231 AAAADAKTK
+1231 
-1240 SDAAKAAAIADA
+1240 
-1252 AAKDAQIKR
+1252 
-1261 EAAADAKAKAD
+1261 ADAKAKAD

-1321 RNYALSTG
+1321 RNYALST
-1329 TAGKV
+1329 AAADKI

-1353 LDLKQ
+1353 LELKQ

-1398 YFAAWYDQAV
+1398 YFAAWYDQAI

-1430 ALRGIIVQARY
+1430 ALR
-1441 QTSDSI
+1441 
-1447 KVSGVKLE
+1447 
-1455 RGTVATDWS
+1455 
-1464 PAPEDSNA
+1464 N
-1472 DASALSALSAELTAY
+1472 
-1487 KAAQVETDKAQ
+1487 
-1498 TEEIRAAKAVASGNQ
+1498 
-1513 AEITRLQTAK
+1513 
-1523 AEKDEVATIARNA
+1523 
-1536 LSAEWKRDADNAKTA
+1536 
-1551 AVAAAVADAKVKA
+1551 
-1564 DAAQAA
+1564 
-1570 AERAAQAKADAA
+1570 
-1582 QAAAAADA
+1582 
-1590 KTKSDAAKAA
+1590 
-1600 AIADAAAKDAQIK
+1600 
-1613 REAAADAKAK
+1613 
-1623 ADKALADAKSY
+1623 
-1634 SDTASAKIDRLAE
+1634 
-1647 TVSRNDAARSSEI
+1647 
-1660 NTLTAKLESVE
+1660 
-1671 VGGRNYALSTGTA
+1671 
-1684 GKVLTV
+1684 
-1690 SGNNQ
+1690 
-1695 TKNVTIDVSSALDLK
+1695 
-1710 QGDSLIIS
+1710 
-1718 CDIELVNATSPYG
+1718 
-1731 KPYPRIGAEFSVTY
+1731 
-1745 ADNSVGYFAAWYD
+1745 
-1758 QAVSGTTKTL
+1758 
-1768 KQRIVAKHTVAK
+1768 
-1780 EVKALRGIIV
+1780 IIV

-1924 ASGSVLAKHL
+1924 ASGSVLARHL

-2023 AVVSLQL
+2023 AIVSLQL

-2106 RVGGNFDYSPLGDLS
+2106 RISGNFDYSPLGDLS

>member
-407 IDKYDGYRTKTEY
+407 IDKYDGYRAKTEY
-420 AADNEAIARYGLNI
+420 VADNEAIARYGLNI

-677 AEIRGRNARGVLS
+677 AEMRGRNARGVLS

-735 SKTNNLQTAA
+735 SKTNNLQTAT

-772 RIRDIAG
+772 RICDIAG

-903 LEAEKKARTDGDRAE
+903 LEAEKKARADGDRAE

-990 KSVTLD
+990 KSVALD

-1008 LIIACDLDII
+1008 LIIACDIDIV

-1059 KTLKRRLVA
+1059 KTLKRRLIA

-1321 RNYALSTG
+1321 RNYALST
-1329 TAGKV
+1329 AAADKV

-1343 KNVTIDVSSA
+1343 KSVTLDVSSS

-1358 GDSLIISCDIE
+1358 GDALIIACDLDI
-1369 LVNATSPYGK
+1369 VNATSMFGK
-1379 PYPRIGAEFSVT
+1379 PYPRIGVELSVT
-1391 YADNSVG
+1391 YSDNTIG
-1398 YFAAWYDQAV
+1398 YFSAWYDEAV
-1408 SGTTKTLKQRI
+1408 KDSPKTLKRRL

-1425 AKEVK
+1425 AKDVK
-1430 ALRGIIVQARY
+1430 AVRG
-1441 QTSDSI
+1441 
-1447 KVSGVKLE
+1447 L
-1455 RGTVATDWS
+1455 
-1464 PAPEDSNA
+1464 
-1472 DASALSALSAELTAY
+1472 
-1487 KAAQVETDKAQ
+1487 
-1498 TEEIRAAKAVASGNQ
+1498 
-1513 AEITRLQTAK
+1513 
-1523 AEKDEVATIARNA
+1523 
-1536 LSAEWKRDADNAKTA
+1536 
-1551 AVAAAVADAKVKA
+1551 
-1564 DAAQAA
+1564 
-1570 AERAAQAKADAA
+1570 
-1582 QAAAAADA
+1582 
-1590 KTKSDAAKAA
+1590 
-1600 AIADAAAKDAQIK
+1600 
-1613 REAAADAKAK
+1613 
-1623 ADKALADAKSY
+1623 
-1634 SDTASAKIDRLAE
+1634 
-1647 TVSRNDAARSSEI
+1647 
-1660 NTLTAKLESVE
+1660 
-1671 VGGRNYALSTGTA
+1671 
-1684 GKVLTV
+1684 
-1690 SGNNQ
+1690 
-1695 TKNVTIDVSSALDLK
+1695 
-1710 QGDSLIIS
+1710 
-1718 CDIELVNATSPYG
+1718 
-1731 KPYPRIGAEFSVTY
+1731 
-1745 ADNSVGYFAAWYD
+1745 
-1758 QAVSGTTKTL
+1758 
-1768 KQRIVAKHTVAK
+1768 
-1780 EVKALRGIIV
+1780 IV

-1924 ASGSVLAKHL
+1924 ASGSVLARHL

-2106 RVGGNFDYSPLGDLS
+2106 RISGNFDYSPLGDLS

>member
-252 SNYNPETRQY
+252 SNYNPEIRQY

-407 IDKYDGYRTKTEY
+407 IDKYDGYRAKTEY
-420 AADNEAIARYGLNI
+420 VADNEAIARYGLNI

-677 AEIRGRNARGVLS
+677 AEMRGRNARGVLS

-735 SKTNNLQTAA
+735 SKTNNLQTAT

-834 EAAERAKALQEEARA
+834 EAAERAKALQAESSA

-978 DKVLTVS
+978 DK
-985 GNNQT
+985 
-990 KSVTLD
+990 
-996 VSSSLDLKQGDA
+996 
-1008 LIIACDLDII
+1008 I
-1018 NATSM
+1018 
-1023 FGKPY
+1023 
-1028 PRIGVELS
+1028 
-1036 VTYSDNTI
+1036 
-1044 GYFSAWYDEAVKDAP
+1044 
-1059 KTLKRRLVA
+1059 
-1068 KHTVAKDVKAVR
+1068 
-1080 GLIVQ
+1080 
-1085 ARYQTSDSIKVSGV
+1085 
-1099 KLERGTVATDWSPAP
+1099 
-1114 EDSNADASAL
+1114 
-1124 SALSAELTAYKAAQV
+1124 
-1139 ETDKAQTEEI
+1139 
-1149 RAAKAVASGNQA
+1149 
-1161 EITRLQT
+1161 
-1168 AKAEKDE
+1168 
-1175 VATIARNALSAE
+1175 
-1187 WKRDA
+1187 
-1192 DNAKTAAVAAAV
+1192 
-1204 ADAKVKADA
+1204 
-1213 AQAAAERAAQAKA
+1213 
-1226 DAAQA
+1226 
-1231 AAAADAKTK
+1231 
-1240 SDAAKAAAIADA
+1240 
-1252 AAKDAQIKR
+1252 
-1261 EAAADAKAKAD
+1261 
-1272 KALAD
+1272 
-1277 AKSYSDTASAKID
+1277 
-1290 RLAETV
+1290 
-1296 SRNDAARSSEINT
+1296 
-1309 LTAKLESVEVGG
+1309 
-1321 RNYALSTG
+1321 
-1329 TAGKV
+1329 

-1353 LDLKQ
+1353 LELKQ

-1398 YFAAWYDQAV
+1398 YFAAWYDQAI

-1430 ALRGIIVQARY
+1430 ALRNIIVQARY

-1523 AEKDEVATIARNA
+1523 AEKDEVATIARSA

-1590 KTKSDAAKAA
+1590 KNKSDAAKAA

-1671 VGGRNYALSTGTA
+1671 VGGRNYALSTA
-1684 GKVLTV
+1684 AADKILTV

-1695 TKNVTIDVSSALDLK
+1695 TKNVTIDVSSALELK

-1758 QAVSGTTKTL
+1758 QAISGTTKTL

-1780 EVKALRGIIV
+1780 EVKALRNIIV

-1838 QASSAVAEIGGKIQS
+1838 QASSAVAEIGGKVQS

-2030 YMDGVIQREV
+2030 YIDGVIQREI

-2106 RVGGNFDYSPLGDLS
+2106 RISGNFDYSPLGDLS

>member
-310 QIGKYCDEPVDDG
+310 QIGKYCDEPVNDG

-407 IDKYDGYRTKTEY
+407 IDKYDGYRAKTEY
-420 AADNEAIARYGLNI
+420 VADNEAIARYGLNI

-690 APLVKAWSIDYA
+690 APLVKAWSIDYT

-735 SKTNNLQTAA
+735 SKTNNLQTAT

-790 RADNNPAPIVQ
+790 RVDNNPAPIVQ

-959 KLENVE
+959 KLESVE

-990 KSVTLD
+990 KNVTID
-996 VSSSLDLKQGDA
+996 VSSALELKQGDS
-1008 LIIACDLDII
+1008 LIISCDIELV
-1018 NATSM
+1018 NATSPY
-1023 FGKPY
+1023 GKPY
-1028 PRIGVELS
+1028 PRIGAEFS
-1036 VTYSDNTI
+1036 VTYADNSI
-1044 GYFSAWYDEAVKDAP
+1044 GYFAAWYDQAISGTT
-1059 KTLKRRLVA
+1059 KTLKQRIVA
-1068 KHTVAKDVKAVR
+1068 KHTVAKEVKALR
-1080 GLIVQ
+1080 GIIVQ

-1175 VATIARNALSAE
+1175 VATIARSALSAE

-1321 RNYALSTG
+1321 RNYALST
-1329 TAGKV
+1329 AAADKV

-1353 LDLKQ
+1353 LELKQ

-1391 YADNSVG
+1391 YADNSIG
-1398 YFAAWYDQAV
+1398 YFAAWYDQA
-1408 SGTTKTLKQRI
+1408 I
-1419 VAKHTV
+1419 
-1425 AKEVK
+1425 
-1430 ALRGIIVQARY
+1430 
-1441 QTSDSI
+1441 
-1447 KVSGVKLE
+1447 
-1455 RGTVATDWS
+1455 
-1464 PAPEDSNA
+1464 
-1472 DASALSALSAELTAY
+1472 
-1487 KAAQVETDKAQ
+1487 
-1498 TEEIRAAKAVASGNQ
+1498 
-1513 AEITRLQTAK
+1513 
-1523 AEKDEVATIARNA
+1523 
-1536 LSAEWKRDADNAKTA
+1536 
-1551 AVAAAVADAKVKA
+1551 
-1564 DAAQAA
+1564 
-1570 AERAAQAKADAA
+1570 
-1582 QAAAAADA
+1582 
-1590 KTKSDAAKAA
+1590 
-1600 AIADAAAKDAQIK
+1600 
-1613 REAAADAKAK
+1613 
-1623 ADKALADAKSY
+1623 
-1634 SDTASAKIDRLAE
+1634 
-1647 TVSRNDAARSSEI
+1647 
-1660 NTLTAKLESVE
+1660 
-1671 VGGRNYALSTGTA
+1671 
-1684 GKVLTV
+1684 
-1690 SGNNQ
+1690 
-1695 TKNVTIDVSSALDLK
+1695 
-1710 QGDSLIIS
+1710 
-1718 CDIELVNATSPYG
+1718 
-1731 KPYPRIGAEFSVTY
+1731 
-1745 ADNSVGYFAAWYD
+1745 
-1758 QAVSGTTKTL
+1758 SGTTKTL

-1924 ASGSVLAKHL
+1924 ASGSVLARHL

-2106 RVGGNFDYSPLGDLS
+2106 RISGNFDYSPLGDLS

>member
-54 DTPVQNSDGSY
+54 DTPVQNLDGSY

-407 IDKYDGYRTKTEY
+407 IDKYDGYRAKTEY
-420 AADNEAIARYGLNI
+420 VADNEAIARYGLNI

-677 AEIRGRNARGVLS
+677 AEMRGRNARGVLS

-735 SKTNNLQTAA
+735 SKTNNLQTAT

-1008 LIIACDLDII
+1008 LIIACDIDIV

-1059 KTLKRRLVA
+1059 KTLKRRL
-1068 KHTVAKDVKAVR
+1068 
-1080 GLIVQ
+1080 
-1085 ARYQTSDSIKVSGV
+1085 
-1099 KLERGTVATDWSPAP
+1099 
-1114 EDSNADASAL
+1114 
-1124 SALSAELTAYKAAQV
+1124 
-1139 ETDKAQTEEI
+1139 
-1149 RAAKAVASGNQA
+1149 
-1161 EITRLQT
+1161 
-1168 AKAEKDE
+1168 
-1175 VATIARNALSAE
+1175 
-1187 WKRDA
+1187 
-1192 DNAKTAAVAAAV
+1192 
-1204 ADAKVKADA
+1204 
-1213 AQAAAERAAQAKA
+1213 
-1226 DAAQA
+1226 
-1231 AAAADAKTK
+1231 
-1240 SDAAKAAAIADA
+1240 
-1252 AAKDAQIKR
+1252 
-1261 EAAADAKAKAD
+1261 
-1272 KALAD
+1272 
-1277 AKSYSDTASAKID
+1277 
-1290 RLAETV
+1290 
-1296 SRNDAARSSEINT
+1296 
-1309 LTAKLESVEVGG
+1309 
-1321 RNYALSTG
+1321 
-1329 TAGKV
+1329 
-1334 LTVSGNNQT
+1334 
-1343 KNVTIDVSSA
+1343 
-1353 LDLKQ
+1353 
-1358 GDSLIISCDIE
+1358 
-1369 LVNATSPYGK
+1369 
-1379 PYPRIGAEFSVT
+1379 
-1391 YADNSVG
+1391 
-1398 YFAAWYDQAV
+1398 
-1408 SGTTKTLKQRI
+1408 

-1523 AEKDEVATIARNA
+1523 AEKDEVATIARSA

-1613 REAAADAKAK
+1613 REAAADAKTKSDAAKAAAIADAAAKDAQIKREAAADAKAK

-1660 NTLTAKLESVE
+1660 NTLTAKLENVE

-1731 KPYPRIGAEFSVTY
+1731 KPYPRIGVEFSVTY
-1745 ADNSVGYFAAWYD
+1745 ADNSIGYFAAWYEE
-1758 QAVSGTTKTL
+1758 AVSGTTKTL

-2106 RVGGNFDYSPLGDLS
+2106 RISGNFDYSPLGDLS

>member
-295 ARRLNVADIDKWSLY
+295 AHRLNVADIDKWSLY

-407 IDKYDGYRTKTEY
+407 IDKYDGYRAKTEY
-420 AADNEAIARYGLNI
+420 VADNEAIARYGLNI

-677 AEIRGRNARGVLS
+677 AEMRGRNARGVLS

-735 SKTNNLQTAA
+735 SKTNNLQTAT

-903 LEAEKKARTDGDRAE
+903 LEAEKKARADGDRAE

-990 KSVTLD
+990 KSVALD

-1008 LIIACDLDII
+1008 LIIACDIDIV

-1175 VATIARNALSAE
+1175 VATIARSVLSAE

-1309 LTAKLESVEVGG
+1309 LTAKLENVEVGG

-1353 LDLKQ
+1353 LELKQ

-1398 YFAAWYDQAV
+1398 YFAAWYDEAV
-1408 SGTTKTLKQRI
+1408 SGK
-1419 VAKHTV
+1419 
-1425 AKEVK
+1425 
-1430 ALRGIIVQARY
+1430 
-1441 QTSDSI
+1441 
-1447 KVSGVKLE
+1447 
-1455 RGTVATDWS
+1455 
-1464 PAPEDSNA
+1464 
-1472 DASALSALSAELTAY
+1472 
-1487 KAAQVETDKAQ
+1487 
-1498 TEEIRAAKAVASGNQ
+1498 
-1513 AEITRLQTAK
+1513 
-1523 AEKDEVATIARNA
+1523 
-1536 LSAEWKRDADNAKTA
+1536 
-1551 AVAAAVADAKVKA
+1551 
-1564 DAAQAA
+1564 
-1570 AERAAQAKADAA
+1570 
-1582 QAAAAADA
+1582 
-1590 KTKSDAAKAA
+1590 
-1600 AIADAAAKDAQIK
+1600 
-1613 REAAADAKAK
+1613 
-1623 ADKALADAKSY
+1623 
-1634 SDTASAKIDRLAE
+1634 
-1647 TVSRNDAARSSEI
+1647 
-1660 NTLTAKLESVE
+1660 
-1671 VGGRNYALSTGTA
+1671 
-1684 GKVLTV
+1684 
-1690 SGNNQ
+1690 
-1695 TKNVTIDVSSALDLK
+1695 
-1710 QGDSLIIS
+1710 
-1718 CDIELVNATSPYG
+1718 
-1731 KPYPRIGAEFSVTY
+1731 
-1745 ADNSVGYFAAWYD
+1745 
-1758 QAVSGTTKTL
+1758 TKTL

-1838 QASSAVAEIGGKIQS
+1838 QASSAVAEIGGKVQS

-2030 YMDGVIQREV
+2030 YMDGLIQREV

-2106 RVGGNFDYSPLGDLS
+2106 RISGNFDYSPLGDLS